1 MNDILKT
8 YKEQFRE
15 NRHMLRRYTAFVLAL
30 AMITTLFVN
39 WQLHGIGISMTAQYQ
54 CHEVEH
60 THTAACYDKV
70 LICGYTE
77 GELEN
82 ADEIAAAEAAAGSAQ
97 SSAED
102 EIMPLEL
109 EPQIEFV
116 PHEHTADCYVE
127 VQTLTCMEEEH
138 THGDDCFDPEDGT
151 LICEK
156 YEHTHGES
164 CYTTEYELACG
175 LEEGELVEQVVEPT
189 QTAELVAMA
198 VAEPVA
204 LEPVVNT
211 VEPIY
216 HHHTDACYEKV
227 LTCPLPEHH
236 HTVACLSDT
245 SADLETPEEW
255 QAANAD
261 AVITGEWN
269 KDLLSVAKTQLGYEQ
284 SVKNFE
290 IDPADGVTLHYYS
303 RYGQSYG
310 NPYGE
315 WDVMFLSYCLKYAE
329 IPQSAIPQEASVLA
343 LRSSMSGMDWLLQED
358 GSAAQP
364 GDIVIYNKYVT
375 RTVAVDSSAAGAE
388 PDLDDLFNVD
398 TADTSFSM
406 DAAFENGAELEDSDA
421 SALAAAPSTALQDPA
436 AAPSTGTQ
444 DTVIAPSTGTQDTV
458 LTPSIVDPEPEQP
471 AEKPVYS
478 AGTAAS
484 STAASTPSTVTSASS
499 TVSSAS
505 GADTLAPSVGSPAA
519 EPQTTTVTDALPVET
534 VGIVSE
540 VNEDAGT
547 LTVISGDVNG
557 KVDEVTLF
565 NTDVENVISVAYAQ
579 IALSEGDSDSDDD
592 TASDII
598 EIDPVFSCSVTTVY
612 ETASASAVR
621 PSRSRAARY
630 AAPSTYAVT
639 AVSATPVDMG
649 THITNVSVQVPNSTD
664 GSGVV
669 TSWKD
674 ANGIVRPG
682 QTVKVQLNYSFN
694 KNEITKDNR
703 VATYKLP
710 NGITLLPS
718 VSHSGN
724 ITWRDITTGKDV
736 VVGTYNIDGDTVT
749 FTYNEDFADGKA
761 FDGDFE
767 FKASAS
773 SDSSM
778 EGQTIHF
785 GGTTGSVTIKKEDL
799 ISDLSL
805 SKNVQKDASGKE
817 LIKYDS
823 TAKTLDI
830 AYEVVAKT
838 TNGTGDTVNLT
849 DFFDTV
855 NSSLPSNATYRQD
868 TIKLIKIAADG
879 TEKDVTTDYQSKLT
893 VGTELKYD
901 ALPELKAGEQYV
913 LRYHATI
920 PVNDDYTYK
929 AINKVKAE
937 FDGKDSST
945 STEVKNTNPRLT
957 KSGNYD
963 ASSRI
968 ITWTVKINNPYGE
981 DLRGKTFKD
990 FLPAGLE
997 VVDVVKIQRGYYSDD
1012 IKPVSA
1018 ADFIKDGYSYTFP
1031 TDLAHGPETESFYT
1045 IEIKTKVPDNTTV
1058 GTIYTNTADFDGSGA
1073 SGDVTVTDR
1082 SSYLNKS
1089 LSKAEDL
1096 ETGKKKLTWQT
1107 SVSIPTGWDEI
1118 TLTDTIH
1125 DAEVNGTEQD
1135 GTHYAV
1141 LSELKEEIK
1150 NNLHLT
1156 LFNSSDTV
1164 TMANASDY
1172 NVTFTVTYYD
1182 ENNAVVTNDD
1192 AHVTKF
1198 SITAKLADGKTLD
1211 ATSMELSSYHTVA
1224 DISNAGI
1231 EEPWRFVN
1239 NAASGG
1245 KTTDASYTY
1254 KKPKEAKLEKLVY
1267 NENNFDAAGSKISE
1281 LDYDKNNG
1289 KIYYELTIP
1298 TSLTCKDELT
1308 TKDLVITDTLPAGV
1322 TFDISSVDV
1331 GANEYKSD
1339 GSVLHQTWF
1348 AHTIYGSNGRL
1359 DYEISAT
1366 KNFSASKTHIGVN
1379 DTDRTIT
1386 FTINKGYNVSA
1397 KPQVFY
1403 IRYSVSVAEDASWDD
1418 LRTQNIYRNSAEW
1431 NGDKA
1436 ETKTTVKRSY
1446 EKLYK
1451 TGTIV
1456 DEGTDATGNK
1466 LATKKINYSVVINPT
1481 GDNLL
1486 NTSNTLTLTDTLSFD
1501 PSDNTSADLDLSSI
1515 HLYGVTLDT
1524 TTGNLV
1530 ADHTNEIGHDRFT
1543 AIYDSPN
1550 HTMTVTVP
1558 DELACVLEYTYQISY
1573 PSSTEVTVKNHAN
1586 LIGLEEKW
1594 VDTHVVNYDST
1605 ATVRFSKF
1613 DLNKVDSNDYL
1624 VTLRGAI
1631 FQLAKWNKTTKTFD
1645 EVCTLKTN
1653 ASGQINFG
1661 LQDSSATAESF
1672 TESSAQLLCSTLYR
1686 IVETDAPT
1694 GYAPSKSPIYLLWG
1708 AFSSIKRADA
1718 FNAATGGESYIHD
1731 ASEYDKWLDCN
1742 NVTYL
1747 ARGDIS
1753 AVYVPNTANS
1763 ITVAK
1768 HWLDTDGKTELA
1780 LDRVNSTYTATVELW
1795 RKGYQSGGEKPDTK
1809 VESVTLDSS
1818 NNWSYSWNDL
1828 PLTDPADSS
1837 ITYKYY
1843 VKETAC
1849 SGTFKYDL
1857 NNTGITG
1864 GTILLYNQVPEDAN
1878 YELPST
1884 GGSGTL
1890 PYTAVGGTMMLTAL
1904 AYSFIHRKRR
1914 HEGRADD

>member
-8 YKEQFRE
+8 YMERFRE
-15 NRHMLRRYTAFVLAL
+15 NRHTLRRYTAFVLAL

-39 WQLHGIGISMTAQYQ
+39 WQLHGVGISMTAQYQ
-54 CHEVEH
+54 CGEEEH
-60 THTAACYDKV
+60 THTADCYTKV
-70 LICGYTE
+70 LTCGYEE

-82 ADEIAAAEAAAGSAQ
+82 ADEVAAAAATSQPTVEAEPA
-97 SSAED
+97 
-102 EIMPLEL
+102 PLAL

-116 PHEHTADCYVE
+116 PHEHTEDCYTE

-138 THGDDCFDPEDGT
+138 VHGDDCFDPEDGS
-151 LICEK
+151 LICDK
-156 YEHTHGES
+156 FEHTHDES
-164 CYTTEYELACG
+164 CYTTEYELTCG

-189 QTAELVAMA
+189 QSAELAAMA

-204 LEPVVNT
+204 LEPTVDT

-216 HHHTDACYEKV
+216 HHHTDACYEEV

-245 SADLETPEEW
+245 SADVETPEEW
-255 QAANAD
+255 QAANAE
-261 AVITGEWN
+261 AVMTGNWDE
-269 KDLLSVAKTQLGYEQ
+269 DLLSVAKTQLGYEQ
-284 SVKNFE
+284 SEKNFE
-290 IDPADGVTLHYYS
+290 IDPADGVTLRYYS

-315 WDVMFLSYCLKYAE
+315 WDVMFLSYCLKYAG
-329 IPQSAIPQEASVLA
+329 IPQSAIPQEASVLS
-343 LRSSMSGMDWLLQED
+343 LRSSMSGMDWLLEED

-375 RTVAVDSSAAGAE
+375 RTVAVDSSADSAE
-388 PDLDDLFNVD
+388 PDLDDQFSVD
-398 TADTSFSM
+398 TE
-406 DAAFENGAELEDSDA
+406 FENSAELEGSGV
-421 SALAAAPSTALQDPA
+421 SAQDAAPSADD
-436 AAPSTGTQ
+436 STGAQ
-444 DTVIAPSTGTQDTV
+444 DTAATSGTQDTV
-458 LTPSIVDPEPEQP
+458 LTPEPVDPQTEQP
-471 AEKPVYS
+471 AEKPVDS
-478 AGTAAS
+478 ADTAA
-484 STAASTPSTVTSASS
+484 PSTVTS
-499 TVSSAS
+499 VS
-505 GADTLAPSVGSPAA
+505 GADTAAPSMVSPAA

-534 VGIVSE
+534 VGIVSS
-540 VNEDAGT
+540 VDSDADT
-547 LTVISGDVNG
+547 LTVISGDVDG
-557 KVDEVTLF
+557 KVAEVTLF

-579 IALSEGDSDSDDD
+579 IELSEGDSDSDDD

-598 EIDPVFSCSVTTVY
+598 ETDPVFSCSVTTVY

-694 KNEITKDNR
+694 ENEITADNR

-710 NGITLLPS
+710 NGITLLDS
-718 VSHSGN
+718 VSDSGN
-724 ITWRDITTGKDV
+724 ITWRDSTGKDV
-736 VVGTYNIDGDTVT
+736 VVGTYNIVGDTVT
-749 FTYNEDFADGKA
+749 FTYNETFADGKA

-778 EGQTIHF
+778 ENQKINF

-945 STEVKNTNPRLT
+945 SKEVKNTEPRLT

-963 ASSRI
+963 ANSRI
-968 ITWTVKINNPYGE
+968 ITWTVTIKNPYGE
-981 DLRGKTFKD
+981 DLRGKKFTD
-990 FLPAGLE
+990 LLPAGLE
-997 VVDVVKIQRGYYSDD
+997 VVNNVEITRGYWSDD

-1018 ADFIKDGYSYTFP
+1018 EDFKKAGCSYTFP
-1031 TDLAHGPETESFYT
+1031 TDKSETAAFYT
-1045 IEIKTKVPDNTTV
+1045 IKIQTKVPDGTAV
-1058 GTIYTNTADFDGSGA
+1058 GTTYTNTADFDGNSA
-1073 SGDVTVTDR
+1073 SGEVTVTDR
-1082 SSYLNKS
+1082 SSYLSKS
-1089 LSKAEDL
+1089 LSTAEDL

-1107 SVSIPTGWDEI
+1107 SVSIPTGWNKI

-1125 DAEVNGTEQD
+1125 DAEVEGIEQD

-1141 LSELKEEIK
+1141 LSELRDEIK
-1150 NNLHLT
+1150 ANLYLT
-1156 LFNSSDTV
+1156 LFNSSETV
-1164 TMANASDY
+1164 TMANASEHH
-1172 NVTFTVTYYD
+1172 VTFTVTYYD
-1182 ENNAVVTNDD
+1182 EHGNTITNND
-1192 AHVTKF
+1192 AHVAKF
-1198 SITAKLADGKTLD
+1198 TITAKLADGKTLD
-1211 ATSMELSSYHTVA
+1211 ATSMELSNYHTVA

-1231 EEPWRFVN
+1231 EEPWLFVN
-1239 NAASGG
+1239 NAASGD
-1245 KTTDASYTY
+1245 KTSDASYTY

-1267 NENNFDAAGSKISE
+1267 EYGNFNNAGSKISE
-1281 LDYDKNNG
+1281 LDYTSNGG

-1298 TSLTCKDELT
+1298 TSLTCKDPLT

-1322 TFDISSVDV
+1322 TFDISSVTV
-1331 GANEYKSD
+1331 GANEYKAD
-1339 GSVLHQTWF
+1339 GSVNHQAWF
-1348 AHTIYGSNGRL
+1348 ANTIYGSGGRSNY
-1359 DYEISAT
+1359 DISAT
-1366 KNFSASKTHIGVN
+1366 KNFSASKTHIGAT

-1386 FTINKGYNVSA
+1386 FTINSGYNVSD

-1403 IRYSVSVAEDASWDD
+1403 IRYSVSVAEDVSWDD
-1418 LRTQNIYRNSAEW
+1418 LRTENKYRNSAEW

-1436 ETKTTVKRSY
+1436 ETETTVKRSY

-1481 GDNLL
+1481 GDKLL
-1486 NTSNTLTLTDTLSFD
+1486 TTSNTTLTLTDTLSFE

-1543 AIYDSPN
+1543 ATYDSPN

-1624 VTLRGAI
+1624 VTLPGAT
-1631 FQLAKWNKTTKTFD
+1631 FQLAKYNKTTGKFE

-1653 ASGQINFG
+1653 SSGQINFG
-1661 LQDSSATAESF
+1661 LLDSSATAEIP
-1672 TESSAQLLCSTLYR
+1672 TMSSAQLLCSTLYR

-1694 GYAPSKSPIYLLWG
+1694 GYALSKSPIYLLWG
-1708 AFSSIKRADA
+1708 AFSNTKRADA
-1718 FNAATGGESYIHD
+1718 FNAATGESFIHD
-1731 ASEYDKWLDCN
+1731 ASEYDKWLNCN
-1742 NVTYL
+1742 DVTYL

-1780 LDRVNSTYTATVELW
+1780 LNKVNSTYTATVELR
-1795 RKGYQSGGEKPDTK
+1795 RKVYQWGNLQPNDELYTT
-1809 VESVTLDSS
+1809 VTLDSS
-1818 NNWSYSWNDL
+1818 NNWSYSWNNL
-1828 PLTDPADSS
+1828 PLTDSADSS

-1843 VKETAC
+1843 VKEKAC

-1890 PYTAVGGTMMLTAL
+1890 PYTAVGGTMMLSAL

-1914 HEGRADD
+1914 REGRADD

>member
-15 NRHMLRRYTAFVLAL
+15 NRHTLRRYTAFVLAL

-39 WQLHGIGISMTAQYQ
+39 WQLHGVGISMTAQYQ
-54 CHEVEH
+54 CGEVEH
-60 THTAACYDKV
+60 AHTADCYDKV
-70 LICGYTE
+70 LICGYAE

-82 ADEIAAAEAAAGSAQ
+82 ADEVAAAEAAAASAAQ
-97 SSAED
+97 SSTEE

-116 PHEHTADCYVE
+116 PHEHTDDCYTE
-127 VQTLTCMEEEH
+127 VQTLTCLEEEH
-138 THGDDCFDPEDGT
+138 VHDDDCYDPEDGS

-156 YEHTHGES
+156 FEHTHDES
-164 CYTTEYELACG
+164 CYTTEYELTCG

-204 LEPVVNT
+204 LEPVVDT

-216 HHHTDACYEKV
+216 HHHTDACYEEV
-227 LTCPLPEHH
+227 LVCPLPEHH
-236 HTVACLSDT
+236 HTVSCLSDT

-255 QAANAD
+255 QAANAE

-269 KDLLSVAKTQLGYEQ
+269 EDLLSVAKTQLGYEQ
-284 SVKNFE
+284 SEKNFE
-290 IDPADGVTLHYYS
+290 IDPADGVTLRYYS

-310 NPYGE
+310 NAYGE
-315 WDVMFLSYCLKYAE
+315 WDVMFLAYCLKYAE

-343 LRSSMSGMDWLLQED
+343 LRSSMSGMDWLLEED

-375 RTVAVDSSAAGAE
+375 RTVAVDSSADSAE
-388 PDLDDLFNVD
+388 PDLDDLFSVD
-398 TADTSFSM
+398 TE
-406 DAAFENGAELEDSDA
+406 FENSAELEDSGV
-421 SALAAAPSTALQDPA
+421 SALDAAPSADD
-436 AAPSTGTQ
+436 STGAQ
-444 DTVIAPSTGTQDTV
+444 DTAATSGTQDTV
-458 LTPSIVDPEPEQP
+458 LTPEPVDPQTEQP
-471 AEKPVYS
+471 AKKPVDS
-478 AGTAAS
+478 ADTAA
-484 STAASTPSTVTSASS
+484 PSTVTS
-499 TVSSAS
+499 VS
-505 GADTLAPSVGSPAA
+505 GADALAPSVVPPAA

-534 VGIVSE
+534 VGIVSS
-540 VNEDAGT
+540 VDEDADT
-547 LTVISGDVNG
+547 LTVISGDVDG
-557 KVDEVTLF
+557 KVAEVTLF
-565 NTDVENVISVAYAQ
+565 NTEVENVISVAYAQ
-579 IALSEGDSDSDDD
+579 IELSEGDSDSDD
-592 TASDII
+592 TTSDII

-612 ETASASAVR
+612 DTVSASAVR

-630 AAPSTYAVT
+630 AAPSTYAAA
-639 AVSATPVDMG
+639 AVSATAVDMG
-649 THITNVSVQVPNSTD
+649 THITNVSVQVPAYTD
-664 GSGVV
+664 GSGNV

-694 KNEITKDNR
+694 ENEITADNR

-724 ITWRDITTGKDV
+724 ITWHDSTTGKNV
-736 VVGTYNIDGDTVT
+736 IVGTYAIEGDTVT
-749 FTYNEDFADGKA
+749 FTYNEEFADGKA

-767 FKASAS
+767 FKASVS

-778 EGQTIHF
+778 ENQEINF

-799 ISDLSL
+799 THDLSL
-805 SKNVQKDASGKE
+805 SKNVQKDEAGKE
-817 LIKYDS
+817 LIKFDS
-823 TAKTLDI
+823 ATKTLDI

-838 TNGTGDTVNLT
+838 TNGTGTTVNIT

-855 NSSLPSNATYRQD
+855 NSSLPSAATYQQS
-868 TIKLIKIAADG
+868 TIKLIKVDADG
-879 TEKDVTTDYQSKLT
+879 NKTDVTTDYQGKLN

-901 ALPELKAGEQYV
+901 ALPKLEAGEQYI
-913 LRYHATI
+913 LQYHATI
-920 PVNDDYTYK
+920 PVHDDYTYQS
-929 AINKVKAE
+929 INNVKAE
-937 FDGKDSST
+937 FDGKDSTVSK
-945 STEVKNTNPRLT
+945 EVKNTEPRLT

-963 ASSRI
+963 ANSRI
-968 ITWTVKINNPYGE
+968 ITWTVTIKNPYGE
-981 DLRGKTFKD
+981 DLRGKTFTD
-990 FLPAGLE
+990 LLPAGLE
-997 VVDVVKIQRGYYSDD
+997 VVNSVEITRGYWSDD

-1018 ADFIKDGYSYTFP
+1018 EDFKKAGYSYTFP
-1031 TDLAHGPETESFYT
+1031 TDKSETAAFYT
-1045 IEIKTKVPDNTTV
+1045 IKIQTKVPDGTAV
-1058 GTIYTNTADFDGSGA
+1058 GTTYNNNAEFDGSSA

-1082 SSYLNKS
+1082 DSYLSKS
-1089 LSKAEDL
+1089 LYKAEDL

-1107 SVSIPTGWDEI
+1107 SVSIPTGWNEI

-1125 DAEVNGTEQD
+1125 DAEIEGIEQD

-1141 LSELKEEIK
+1141 LSELKDEIK
-1150 NNLHLT
+1150 ANLYLT
-1156 LFNSSDTV
+1156 LFNSSETV
-1164 TMANASDY
+1164 TMANASEHH
-1172 NVTFTVTYYD
+1172 VTFTVTYYD
-1182 ENNAVVTNDD
+1182 EYGNQTTNND

-1198 SITAKLADGKTLD
+1198 TITAKLTDGKTLD
-1211 ATSMELSSYHTVA
+1211 ATSMVLSSYHTVA

-1239 NAASGG
+1239 TAASGD
-1245 KTTDASYTY
+1245 KTSDASYTY

-1281 LDYDKNNG
+1281 LDYKKNNG

-1298 TSLTCKDELT
+1298 TSLTCKDLLT
-1308 TKDLVITDTLPAGV
+1308 TKDLEITDTLPAGV
-1322 TFDISSVDV
+1322 TFDISNVITV
-1331 GANEYKSD
+1331 GALSFNTD
-1339 GSVLHQTWF
+1339 GSVPHQSWL
-1348 AHTIYGSNGRL
+1348 AQTIHGSDGRP
-1359 DYEISAT
+1359 DYKISTSENFDVSKKSISAT
-1366 KNFSASKTHIGVN
+1366 

-1386 FTINKGYNVSA
+1386 FTINHGYNVSA

-1403 IRYSVSVAEDASWDD
+1403 IRYWVSVAEDASWDD
-1418 LRTQNIYRNSAEW
+1418 LRTENKYRNSAEW

-1436 ETKTTVKRSY
+1436 ETETTVKRSY

-1456 DEGTDATGNK
+1456 DEGTDDTGNK

-1481 GDNLL
+1481 GAKLL
-1486 NTSNTLTLTDTLSFD
+1486 TTSNTLTLTDTLSFE
-1501 PSDNTSADLDLSSI
+1501 PSANTSAELDLSSI

-1524 TTGNLV
+1524 GGNIV

-1543 AIYDSPN
+1543 ATYDSPS

-1586 LIGLEEKW
+1586 LSGLEEKW
-1594 VDTHVVNYDST
+1594 VDTHVVNYDSS

-1624 VTLRGAI
+1624 VTLPGAT
-1631 FQLAKWNKTTKTFD
+1631 FQLAKYNKTTGKFE

-1653 ASGQINFG
+1653 ASGQINFS
-1661 LQDSSATAESF
+1661 LQGSSATVEII
-1672 TESSAQLLCSTLYR
+1672 TESSAQLLCNTLYR

-1694 GYAPSKSPIYLLWG
+1694 GYALSKSPIYLLWG
-1708 AFSSIKRADA
+1708 ASSNTKRADA
-1718 FNAATGGESYIHD
+1718 FKTATGETWVND
-1731 ASEYDKWLDCN
+1731 SEYNQRIDNHK
-1742 NVTYL
+1742 VTYL
-1747 ARGDIS
+1747 ARGESS
-1753 AVYVPNTANS
+1753 AVYMPNTANS

-1780 LDRVNSTYTATVELW
+1780 LDKVNSTYTATVEL
-1795 RKGYQSGGEKPDTK
+1795 RCKSYQYGSQKSDDWVKT
-1809 VESVTLDSS
+1809 VTLDNS
-1818 NNWSYSWNDL
+1818 NNWSYSWNNL

-1890 PYTAVGGTMMLTAL
+1890 PYTAVGGTMMLSAL

-1914 HEGRADD
+1914 REGRADD

>member
-8 YKEQFRE
+8 YMERFRE
-15 NRHMLRRYTAFVLAL
+15 NRHTLRRYTAFVLAL

-39 WQLHGIGISMTAQYQ
+39 WQLHGVGISMTAQYQ
-54 CHEVEH
+54 CGEEEH
-60 THTAACYDKV
+60 THTADCYTKV
-70 LICGYTE
+70 LTCGYEE

-82 ADEIAAAEAAAGSAQ
+82 ADEVAAAAAATSQ
-97 SSAED
+97 PTVEAEPA
-102 EIMPLEL
+102 PLAL

-116 PHEHTADCYVE
+116 PHEHTEDCYTE

-138 THGDDCFDPEDGT
+138 VHGDDCFDPEDGT

-156 YEHTHGES
+156 FEHTHDES
-164 CYTTEYELACG
+164 CYTTEYELTCG

-189 QTAELVAMA
+189 QSAALAAMA

-204 LEPVVNT
+204 LAPMVDT

-216 HHHTDACYEKV
+216 HHHTDACYEEV

-255 QAANAD
+255 QAANAE
-261 AVITGEWN
+261 AVMTGNWAE
-269 KDLLSVAKTQLGYEQ
+269 DLVSVAQTQLGYEQ
-284 SVKNFE
+284 SEKNFE
-290 IDPADGVTLHYYS
+290 IDPADGVTLRYYS

-315 WDVMFLSYCLKYAE
+315 WDVMFLSYCLKYAG

-343 LRSSMSGMDWLLQED
+343 LRSSMSDMDWLLDGED
-358 GSAAQP
+358 GSAADV

-375 RTVAVDSSAAGAE
+375 RTVAVDSSADGAA
-388 PDLDDLFNVD
+388 DGLDDLFSVD
-398 TADTSFSM
+398 TE
-406 DAAFENGAELEDSDA
+406 FENSAELEGSGV
-421 SALAAAPSTALQDPA
+421 SALDAAPSAD
-436 AAPSTGTQ
+436 
-444 DTVIAPSTGTQDTV
+444 DSTGTQDTV
-458 LTPSIVDPEPEQP
+458 LTPDPVDPQPEQP
-471 AEKPVYS
+471 VEKPVDS
-478 AGTAAS
+478 ADTAA
-484 STAASTPSTVTSASS
+484 PSTVTS
-499 TVSSAS
+499 VS
-505 GADTLAPSVGSPAA
+505 GADTLAPSVVSPAA

-534 VGIVSE
+534 VGIVSS
-540 VNEDAGT
+540 VDKDADT
-547 LTVISGDVNG
+547 LTVISGDVDG
-557 KVDEVTLF
+557 KVAEVTLF

-579 IALSEGDSDSDDD
+579 IELSEGDSDSDDD

-598 EIDPVFSCSVTTVY
+598 ETDPVFSCSVTTVY

-694 KNEITKDNR
+694 ENEITADNR

-710 NGITLLPS
+710 NGITLLDS
-718 VSHSGN
+718 VSDSGN
-724 ITWRDITTGKDV
+724 ITWRDSTGKDV
-736 VVGTYNIDGDTVT
+736 VVGTYNIVGDTVT
-749 FTYNEDFADGKA
+749 FTYNETFADGKA

-767 FKASAS
+767 FQASAS

-778 EGQTIHF
+778 ENQKINF

-945 STEVKNTNPRLT
+945 SKEVKNTEPRLT
-957 KSGNYD
+957 MSGNYD
-963 ASSRI
+963 ANSRI
-968 ITWTVKINNPYGE
+968 ITWTVTIKNPYGE
-981 DLRGKTFKD
+981 DLRGKKFTD
-990 FLPAGLE
+990 LLPAGLE
-997 VVDVVKIQRGYYSDD
+997 VVNNVEITRGYWSDD

-1018 ADFIKDGYSYTFP
+1018 EDFKKAGCSYTFP
-1031 TDLAHGPETESFYT
+1031 TDKSETAAFYT
-1045 IEIKTKVPDNTTV
+1045 IKIQTKVPDGTAV
-1058 GTIYTNTADFDGSGA
+1058 GTTYTNTADFDGNSA
-1073 SGDVTVTDR
+1073 SGEVTVTDR
-1082 SSYLNKS
+1082 SSYLSKS
-1089 LSKAEDL
+1089 LSTAEDL

-1107 SVSIPTGWDEI
+1107 SVSIPTGWNKI

-1125 DAEVNGTEQD
+1125 DAEVEGIEQD

-1141 LSELKEEIK
+1141 LSELRDEIK
-1150 NNLHLT
+1150 ANLYLT
-1156 LFNSSDTV
+1156 LFNSSETV
-1164 TMANASDY
+1164 TMANASEHH
-1172 NVTFTVTYYD
+1172 VTFTVTYYD
-1182 ENNAVVTNDD
+1182 EHGNTITNND
-1192 AHVTKF
+1192 AHVAKF
-1198 SITAKLADGKTLD
+1198 TITANLADGQTLD
-1211 ATSMELSSYHTVA
+1211 ATSMVLSSYHTVA

-1231 EEPWRFVN
+1231 EEPWLFVN
-1239 NAASGG
+1239 NAASGD
-1245 KTTDASYTY
+1245 KTSDASYTY

-1267 NENNFDAAGSKISE
+1267 EYGNFNNAGSKISE
-1281 LDYDKNNG
+1281 LDYTSNGG

-1298 TSLTCKDELT
+1298 TSLTCKDPLT

-1322 TFDISSVDV
+1322 TFDISSVTV
-1331 GANEYKSD
+1331 GANEYKAD
-1339 GSVLHQTWF
+1339 GSVNHQAWF
-1348 AHTIYGSNGRL
+1348 ANTIYGSGGRSNY
-1359 DYEISAT
+1359 DISAT
-1366 KNFSASKTHIGVN
+1366 KNFSASKTHIGAT

-1386 FTINKGYNVSA
+1386 FTINSGYNVSD

-1418 LRTQNIYRNSAEW
+1418 LRTENKYRNSAEW

-1436 ETKTTVKRSY
+1436 ETETTVKRSY

-1456 DEGTDATGNK
+1456 TEDPDASGKPT
-1466 LATKKINYSVVINPT
+1466 ATKKINYSVVINPT
-1481 GDNLL
+1481 GDKLL
-1486 NTSNTLTLTDTLSFD
+1486 TTSNTLTLTDTLSFE

-1543 AIYDSPN
+1543 ATYDSPN

-1586 LIGLEEKW
+1586 LSGLVEKW
-1594 VDTHVVNYDST
+1594 VDTHVVNYDSS

-1624 VTLRGAI
+1624 VTLPGAT
-1631 FQLAKWNKTTKTFD
+1631 FQLAKWNKTTGTFE

-1653 ASGQINFG
+1653 SSGQINFG
-1661 LQDSSATAESF
+1661 LLDSSATAE
-1672 TESSAQLLCSTLYR
+1672 TTDTSSAQLLCSTLYR

-1694 GYAPSKSPIYLLWG
+1694 GYALSKSPIYLLWG
-1708 AFSSIKRADA
+1708 AFSNTKRADA
-1718 FNAATGGESYIHD
+1718 FNAATGESSIHD

-1768 HWLDTDGKTELA
+1768 HWLDTDGTTELA
-1780 LDRVNSTYTATVELW
+1780 LDKVNSTYTATVELR
-1795 RKGYQSGGEKPDTK
+1795 RKSYQYGSQKSDDLVKT
-1809 VESVTLDSS
+1809 VTLDNS
-1818 NNWSYSWNDL
+1818 NNWSYSWNNL
-1828 PLTDPADSS
+1828 PLTDSADSS

-1884 GGSGTL
+1884 GGTGTL
-1890 PYTAVGGTMMLTAL
+1890 PYTAVGGTMMLSAL
-1904 AYSFIHRKRR
+1904 AYSIIHRKRR

>member
-8 YKEQFRE
+8 YMERFRE
-15 NRHMLRRYTAFVLAL
+15 NRHTLRRYTAFVLAL

-39 WQLHGIGISMTAQYQ
+39 WQLHGVGISMTAQYQ
-54 CHEVEH
+54 CGEEEH
-60 THTAACYDKV
+60 THTADCYTKV
-70 LICGYTE
+70 LICGYEE

-82 ADEIAAAEAAAGSAQ
+82 ADEVAAAAATSQPTVEAEPA
-97 SSAED
+97 
-102 EIMPLEL
+102 PLAL

-116 PHEHTADCYVE
+116 PHEHTEDCYTE

-138 THGDDCFDPEDGT
+138 VHGDDCFDPEDGT

-156 YEHTHGES
+156 FEHTHDEN
-164 CYTTEYELACG
+164 CYTTEYELTCG

-189 QTAELVAMA
+189 QSAELAAMA

-204 LEPVVNT
+204 LEPTVDT

-216 HHHTDACYEKV
+216 HHHTDACYEEV

-255 QAANAD
+255 QAVND
-261 AVITGEWN
+261 EAVMTGNWDE
-269 KDLLSVAKTQLGYEQ
+269 DLLSVAKTQLGYEQ
-284 SVKNFE
+284 SEKNFE
-290 IDPADGVTLHYYS
+290 IDPADGVTLRYYS

-315 WDVMFLSYCLKYAE
+315 WDVMFLSYCLKYAG

-343 LRSSMSGMDWLLQED
+343 LRSSMSDMEWLLDGED
-358 GSAAQP
+358 GSAAEV

-375 RTVAVDSSAAGAE
+375 RTVAVDSSADGAA
-388 PDLDDLFNVD
+388 DGLDDLF
-398 TADTSFSM
+398 SM
-406 DAAFENGAELEDSDA
+406 DAEGENGAELETSGA
-421 SALAAAPSTALQDPA
+421 SALDAAPAAEDAPA
-436 AAPSTGTQ
+436 ADS
-444 DTVIAPSTGTQDTV
+444 VIAPDLPDTAN
-458 LTPSIVDPEPEQP
+458 PEQP
-471 AEKPVYS
+471 AAKPVYS
-478 AGTAAS
+478 ADTAA
-484 STAASTPSTVTSASS
+484 PETS
-499 TVSSAS
+499 
-505 GADTLAPSVGSPAA
+505 APSVVSPAA
-519 EPQTTTVTDALPVET
+519 EPQTTTVTDAQPVET
-534 VGIVSE
+534 VGIVSS
-540 VNEDAGT
+540 VDSDAGT
-547 LTVISGDVNG
+547 LTVISGDVDG
-557 KVDEVTLF
+557 KVAEVALYDA
-565 NTDVENVISVAYAQ
+565 DVENVISVAYAQ
-579 IALSEGDSDSDDD
+579 MALSEGDTS
-592 TASDII
+592 SDIA

-612 ETASASAVR
+612 GTVSASAMR
-621 PSRSRAARY
+621 PAPSYVARY
-630 AAPSTYAVT
+630 AAPSMYAVA

-649 THITNVSVQVPNSTD
+649 KHITNVIVQIPASTN

-674 ANGIVRPG
+674 ANGVVRPG
-682 QTVKVQLNYSFN
+682 QTVKVQLNYTFG
-694 KNEITKDNR
+694 KDKITKDNR

-710 NGITLLPS
+710 NGITLLDS
-718 VSHSGN
+718 VLHSGN
-724 ITWRDITTGKDV
+724 ITWHDSTTGRKV
-736 VVGTYNIDGDTVT
+736 VVGTYEIDGDTVT
-749 FTYNEDFADGKA
+749 FTYNVDFADGKA

-767 FKASAS
+767 FQASAS

-778 EGQTIHF
+778 EGKEINF

-799 ISDLSL
+799 THDLSL
-805 SKNVQKDASGKE
+805 FKNVQKDKNGKE

-823 TAKTLDI
+823 AAKKLDI

-838 TNGTGDTVNLT
+838 TNGTGTTIDLTDSFDTASASLGKFQEDTVT
-849 DFFDTV
+849 
-855 NSSLPSNATYRQD
+855 
-868 TIKLIKIAADG
+868 LIKVAADG
-879 TEKDVTTDYQSKLT
+879 TETDVTETYKAQLT
-893 VGTELKYD
+893 VNNSELKYS

-920 PVNDDYTYK
+920 PVKDDYTYQS
-929 AINKVKAE
+929 INNVKAE
-937 FDGKDSST
+937 FDGKYSYT
-945 STEVKNTNPRLT
+945 SKEVKNTNPRLT

-963 ASSRI
+963 ANSRI
-968 ITWTVKINNPYGE
+968 ITWTIQINNPFGE
-981 DLRGKTFKD
+981 DLRGKTFTD
-990 FLPAGLE
+990 LLPDGLE
-997 VVDVVKIQRGYYSDD
+997 VVGKVTIQREHWSND

-1018 ADFIKDGYSYTFP
+1018 ADFIAKGYSYTFP
-1031 TDLAHGPETESFYT
+1031 ADKSETATFYK
-1045 IEIKTKVPDNTTV
+1045 IFLQTKIPNGTAV
-1058 GTIYTNTADFDGSGA
+1058 GTKFENEATFDGSSA

-1082 SSYLNKS
+1082 NSYLSKS

-1107 SVSIPTGWDEI
+1107 SVSIPTGWKEI

-1141 LSELKEEIK
+1141 LSELKDEIK

-1156 LFNSSDTV
+1156 LFNSTETV
-1164 TMANASDY
+1164 TMANASEHD
-1172 NVTFTVTYYD
+1172 VTFTVTYYD

-1211 ATSMELSSYHTVA
+1211 ATSMELSNYHTVA

-1231 EEPWRFVN
+1231 EEPWLFVN
-1239 NAASGG
+1239 NAASGD

-1281 LDYDKNNG
+1281 LDYQKNNG

-1298 TSLTCKDELT
+1298 TSLTCKDLLT
-1308 TKDLVITDTLPAGV
+1308 TKDLEITDTLPAGV
-1322 TFDISSVDV
+1322 TFDISNVITV
-1331 GANEYKSD
+1331 GALPLNDD
-1339 GSVLHQTWF
+1339 GSVPHQGWL
-1348 AHTIYGSNGRL
+1348 AQTIYGSDGRAN
-1359 DYEISAT
+1359 YEISTT
-1366 KNFSASKTHIGVN
+1366 KNFSASKTHIGAT

-1386 FTINKGYNVSA
+1386 FTINKGYNVSN

-1403 IRYSVSVAEDASWDD
+1403 IRYWVSVAEDASWDD
-1418 LRTQNIYRNSAEW
+1418 LRTENKYRNSAEW

-1436 ETKTTVKRSY
+1436 ETETTVKRSY

-1451 TGTIV
+1451 TGTV
-1456 DEGTDATGNK
+1456 VTEDPDASGKPT
-1466 LATKKINYSVVINPT
+1466 ATKKINYSVVINPT
-1481 GDNLL
+1481 GDKLL
-1486 NTSNTLTLTDTLSFD
+1486 TTSNTTLTLTDTLSFE

-1543 AIYDSPN
+1543 ATYDSPN

-1586 LIGLEEKW
+1586 LTGLVEKW
-1594 VDTHVVNYDST
+1594 VDTHVVNYDSS

-1624 VTLRGAI
+1624 VTLPGAT
-1631 FQLAKWNKTTKTFD
+1631 FQLAKWNKTAGTF
-1645 EVCTLKTN
+1645 EGVCTLKTN

-1661 LQDSSATAESF
+1661 LLDSSATAEIP
-1672 TESSAQLLCSTLYR
+1672 TMSSAQLLCSTLYR

-1694 GYAPSKSPIYLLWG
+1694 GYALSKSPIYLLWG
-1708 AFSSIKRADA
+1708 AFSNTKQDDA
-1718 FNAATGGESYIHD
+1718 FKTATGETCVND
-1731 ASEYDKWLDCN
+1731 SEYNQGIDSSK
-1742 NVTYL
+1742 VTYL

-1780 LDRVNSTYTATVELW
+1780 LDKVNSTYTATVELW
-1795 RKGYQSGGEKPDTK
+1795 RKSYQYGSQKSDDLVKT
-1809 VESVTLDSS
+1809 VTLDNS
-1818 NNWSYSWNDL
+1818 NNWSYSWNNL
-1828 PLTDPADSS
+1828 PLTDSADSS

-1890 PYTAVGGTMMLTAL
+1890 PYTAVGGTMMLSAL

-1914 HEGRADD
+1914 REGRADD

>member
-15 NRHMLRRYTAFVLAL
+15 NRHTLRRYTAFVLAL

-39 WQLHGIGISMTAQYQ
+39 WQLHGVGISMTAQYQ
-54 CHEVEH
+54 CGEVEH
-60 THTAACYDKV
+60 AHTADCYDKV

-77 GELEN
+77 GQLEN
-82 ADEIAAAEAAAGSAQ
+82 ADEVAAAEAAAASAAQ
-97 SSAED
+97 SSAEE

-116 PHEHTADCYVE
+116 PHEHTDDCYTE

-138 THGDDCFDPEDGT
+138 VHDDDCYDPEDGT

-156 YEHTHGES
+156 FEHTHDES
-164 CYTTEYELACG
+164 CYTTEYELTCG

-204 LEPVVNT
+204 LEPVVDT

-216 HHHTDACYEKV
+216 HHHTDACYEEV
-227 LTCPLPEHH
+227 LVCPLPEHH
-236 HTVACLSDT
+236 HTVSCLSDT

-269 KDLLSVAKTQLGYEQ
+269 EDLLSVAKTQLGYEQ
-284 SVKNFE
+284 SEKNFE
-290 IDPADGVTLHYYS
+290 IDPADGVTLRYYS

-310 NPYGE
+310 NAYGE
-315 WDVMFLSYCLKYAE
+315 WDVMFLAYCLKYAE

-343 LRSSMSGMDWLLQED
+343 LRSSMSGMDWLLEED

-375 RTVAVDSSAAGAE
+375 RTVAVDSSADSAE
-388 PDLDDLFNVD
+388 PDLDDLFSVD
-398 TADTSFSM
+398 AE
-406 DAAFENGAELEDSDA
+406 FENSAELEDSGV
-421 SALAAAPSTALQDPA
+421 SALDAAPSADD
-436 AAPSTGTQ
+436 STGAQ
-444 DTVIAPSTGTQDTV
+444 DTVATSGTQDTV
-458 LTPSIVDPEPEQP
+458 LTPEPVDPQTEQP
-471 AEKPVYS
+471 AEKPVDS
-478 AGTAAS
+478 ADTAA
-484 STAASTPSTVTSASS
+484 PSTVTS
-499 TVSSAS
+499 VS
-505 GADTLAPSVGSPAA
+505 GADTLAPSVVSPAA

-534 VGIVSE
+534 VGIVSS
-540 VNEDAGT
+540 VDSDADT
-547 LTVISGDVNG
+547 LTVISGDVDG
-557 KVDEVTLF
+557 KVAEVTLF
-565 NTDVENVISVAYAQ
+565 NTEVENVISVAYAQ
-579 IALSEGDSDSDDD
+579 IELSEGDSDSDDD

-598 EIDPVFSCSVTTVY
+598 ETDPVFSCSVTTVY

-694 KNEITKDNR
+694 ENEITADNR

-710 NGITLLPS
+710 NGITLLDS
-718 VSHSGN
+718 VSDSGN
-724 ITWRDITTGKDV
+724 ITWRDSTGKDV
-736 VVGTYNIDGDTVT
+736 VVGTYNIVGDTVT
-749 FTYNEDFADGKA
+749 FTYNETFADGKA

-778 EGQTIHF
+778 ENQKINF

-945 STEVKNTNPRLT
+945 SKEVKNTEPRLT

-963 ASSRI
+963 ANSRI
-968 ITWTVKINNPYGE
+968 ITWTVTIKNPYGE
-981 DLRGKTFKD
+981 DLRGKKFTD
-990 FLPAGLE
+990 LLPAGLE
-997 VVDVVKIQRGYYSDD
+997 VVNNVEITRGYWSDD

-1018 ADFIKDGYSYTFP
+1018 EDFKKAGCSYTFP
-1031 TDLAHGPETESFYT
+1031 TDKSETAAFYT
-1045 IEIKTKVPDNTTV
+1045 IKIQTKVPDGTAV
-1058 GTIYTNTADFDGSGA
+1058 GTTYTNTADFDGNSA
-1073 SGDVTVTDR
+1073 SGEVTVTDR
-1082 SSYLNKS
+1082 SSYLSKS
-1089 LSKAEDL
+1089 LSTAEDL

-1107 SVSIPTGWDEI
+1107 SVSIPTGWNKI

-1125 DAEVNGTEQD
+1125 DAEVEGIEQD

-1141 LSELKEEIK
+1141 LSELRDEIK
-1150 NNLHLT
+1150 ANLYLT
-1156 LFNSSDTV
+1156 LFNSSETV
-1164 TMANASDY
+1164 TMANASEHH
-1172 NVTFTVTYYD
+1172 VTFTVTYYD
-1182 ENNAVVTNDD
+1182 EHGNTITNND
-1192 AHVTKF
+1192 AHVAKF
-1198 SITAKLADGKTLD
+1198 TITANLADGQTLD
-1211 ATSMELSSYHTVA
+1211 ATSMVLSSYHTVA

-1231 EEPWRFVN
+1231 EEPWLFVN
-1239 NAASGG
+1239 NAASGD
-1245 KTTDASYTY
+1245 KTSDASYTY

-1267 NENNFDAAGSKISE
+1267 EYGNFNNAGSKISE
-1281 LDYDKNNG
+1281 LDYTSNGG

-1298 TSLTCKDELT
+1298 TSLTCKDPLT

-1322 TFDISSVDV
+1322 TFDISSVTV
-1331 GANEYKSD
+1331 GANEYKAD
-1339 GSVLHQTWF
+1339 GSVNHQAWF
-1348 AHTIYGSNGRL
+1348 ANTIYGSGGRSNY
-1359 DYEISAT
+1359 DISAT
-1366 KNFSASKTHIGVN
+1366 KNFSASKTHIGAT

-1386 FTINKGYNVSA
+1386 FTINKGYNVSN

-1403 IRYSVSVAEDASWDD
+1403 IRYWVSVAEDASWDD
-1418 LRTQNIYRNSAEW
+1418 LRTENKYRNSAEW

-1436 ETKTTVKRSY
+1436 ETETTVKRSY

-1451 TGTIV
+1451 TGTV
-1456 DEGTDATGNK
+1456 VTEDPDASGKPT
-1466 LATKKINYSVVINPT
+1466 ATKKINYSVVINPT
-1481 GDNLL
+1481 GDKLL
-1486 NTSNTLTLTDTLSFD
+1486 TTSNTTLTLTDTLSFE

-1543 AIYDSPN
+1543 ATYDSPN

-1586 LIGLEEKW
+1586 LSGLVEKW
-1594 VDTHVVNYDST
+1594 VDTHVVNYDSS

-1624 VTLRGAI
+1624 VTLPGAT
-1631 FQLAKWNKTTKTFD
+1631 FQLAKWNKTAGTF
-1645 EVCTLKTN
+1645 EAVCTLKTN

-1661 LQDSSATAESF
+1661 LLDSSATAEIP
-1672 TESSAQLLCSTLYR
+1672 TMSSAQLLCSTLYR

-1694 GYAPSKSPIYLLWG
+1694 GYALSKSPIYLLWG
-1708 AFSSIKRADA
+1708 AFSNTKRADA
-1718 FNAATGGESYIHD
+1718 FNAATGESYIHD
-1731 ASEYDKWLDCN
+1731 ASEYDKLLNCN
-1742 NVTYL
+1742 DVTYL

-1780 LDRVNSTYTATVELW
+1780 PNKVNSTYTATVELR
-1795 RKGYQSGGEKPDTK
+1795 RKVYQWGNLQPNDELYTT
-1809 VESVTLDSS
+1809 VTLDSS
-1818 NNWSYSWNDL
+1818 NNWSYSWNNL

-1890 PYTAVGGTMMLTAL
+1890 PYTAVGGTMMLSAL

-1914 HEGRADD
+1914 REGRADD

>member
-8 YKEQFRE
+8 YMERFRE
-15 NRHMLRRYTAFVLAL
+15 NRHTLRRYTAFMLAL

-39 WQLHGIGISMTAQYQ
+39 WQLHGVGISMTAQYQ
-54 CHEVEH
+54 CGEEEH
-60 THTAACYDKV
+60 THTADCYTKV
-70 LICGYTE
+70 LTCGYEE

-82 ADEIAAAEAAAGSAQ
+82 ADEVAAAAAATSQ
-97 SSAED
+97 PTVEAEPA
-102 EIMPLEL
+102 PLSL

-116 PHEHTADCYVE
+116 PHEHTDDCYTE

-138 THGDDCFDPEDGT
+138 VHDDDCFDPEDGS
-151 LICEK
+151 LICDK
-156 YEHTHGES
+156 FEHTHDES
-164 CYTTEYELACG
+164 CYTTEYELTCG

-189 QTAELVAMA
+189 QSAELAAMA

-204 LEPVVNT
+204 LEPMVDT

-216 HHHTDACYEKV
+216 HHHTDACYEEV

-255 QAANAD
+255 QAANAE
-261 AVITGEWN
+261 AVMTGNWAE
-269 KDLLSVAKTQLGYEQ
+269 DLVSVAQTQLGYEQ
-284 SVKNFE
+284 SEKNFE
-290 IDPADGVTLHYYS
+290 IDPADGVTLRYYS

-315 WDVMFLSYCLKYAE
+315 WDVMFLSYCLKYAG

-343 LRSSMSGMDWLLQED
+343 LRSSMSDMDWLLDNED
-358 GSAAQP
+358 GSAADV
-364 GDIVIYNKYVT
+364 GDIVIYNKYIT
-375 RTVAVDSSAAGAE
+375 RTVAVDSSADGAA
-388 PDLDDLFNVD
+388 DGLDDLF
-398 TADTSFSM
+398 SM
-406 DAAFENGAELEDSDA
+406 DAEGENGAELEESG
-421 SALAAAPSTALQDPA
+421 AAALDTAPA
-436 AAPSTGTQ
+436 AEDMTTLDTPDLP
-444 DTVIAPSTGTQDTV
+444 DTVDT
-458 LTPSIVDPEPEQP
+458 DQP
-471 AEKPVYS
+471 AAKPVDS
-478 AGTAAS
+478 
-484 STAASTPSTVTSASS
+484 
-499 TVSSAS
+499 
-505 GADTLAPSVGSPAA
+505 ADTAAPSVGSPAV
-519 EPQTTTVTDALPVET
+519 EPQTTTVTDAQPVET
-534 VGIVSE
+534 VGIVSS
-540 VNEDAGT
+540 VDGDADT
-547 LTVISGDVNG
+547 LTVISGDVDG
-557 KVDEVTLF
+557 KVAEVALYDA
-565 NTDVENVISVAYAQ
+565 DVENVISVAYAQ
-579 IALSEGDSDSDDD
+579 MALSEGD
-592 TASDII
+592 TASDIT

-612 ETASASAVR
+612 GTVSASAMR
-621 PSRSRAARY
+621 PAPSYVARY
-630 AAPSTYAVT
+630 AAPSMYAVA

-649 THITNVSVQVPNSTD
+649 EHITNVIVQIPASTN

-674 ANGIVRPG
+674 AHGIVRPG
-682 QTVKVQLNYSFN
+682 QTVKVQLSYGFDAN
-694 KNEITKDNR
+694 KITKDNC

-724 ITWRDITTGKDV
+724 ITWHDRTTGQKV
-736 VVGTYNIDGDTVT
+736 VVGTYKIDGDTVT

-767 FKASAS
+767 FQASAS

-778 EGQTIHF
+778 EGKEINF
-785 GGTTGSVTIKKEDL
+785 GGTNGSVTIKKEDL
-799 ISDLSL
+799 THDLSL
-805 SKNVQKDASGKE
+805 SKNVQKDENGKE

-823 TAKTLDI
+823 KTKKLDI

-838 TNGTGDTVNLT
+838 TNGTGTTVDLT
-849 DFFDTV
+849 DFFDTA
-855 NSSLPSNATYRQD
+855 SASLGKFQED
-868 TIKLIKIAADG
+868 TVTLIKVAADG
-879 TEKDVTTDYQSKLT
+879 TETDVTETYKAQLT
-893 VGTELKYD
+893 INNSELKYS
-901 ALPELKAGEQYV
+901 ALPKLEASEQYV

-920 PVNDDYTYK
+920 PVKDDYTYQS
-929 AINKVKAE
+929 INNVKAE
-937 FDGKDSST
+937 FDGKDSYT
-945 STEVKNTNPRLT
+945 SKEVKNTEPRLT

-963 ASSRI
+963 ANSRI
-968 ITWTVKINNPYGE
+968 ITWTIQINNPFGE

-990 FLPAGLE
+990 LLPAGLE
-997 VVDVVKIQRGYYSDD
+997 VVDKVIIQREHWSQD
-1012 IKPVSA
+1012 INPVSA

-1031 TDLAHGPETESFYT
+1031 ADKSETATFYR
-1045 IEIKTKVPDNTTV
+1045 IFLQTKIPNGTAV
-1058 GTIYTNTADFDGSGA
+1058 GTTFKNEATFDGSGA

-1089 LSKAEDL
+1089 LYKAEDL
-1096 ETGKKKLTWQT
+1096 ETGKKKQLTWQT
-1107 SVSIPTGWDEI
+1107 SVSIPTGWNEI

-1141 LSELKEEIK
+1141 LSELKDEIK

-1156 LFNSSDTV
+1156 LFNSTETV
-1164 TMANASDY
+1164 TMANASEHD
-1172 NVTFTVTYYD
+1172 VTFTVTYYD

-1211 ATSMELSSYHTVA
+1211 ATSMELSNYHTVA

-1239 NAASGG
+1239 TAASGG

-1267 NENNFDAAGSKISE
+1267 NENNFDNAGSKISE

-1298 TSLTCKDELT
+1298 TSLTSKDPLT
-1308 TKDLVITDTLPAGV
+1308 TKDLEITDTLPAGV
-1322 TFDISSVDV
+1322 TFDISSVTV
-1331 GANEYKSD
+1331 GANEYKAD
-1339 GSVLHQTWF
+1339 GSVNHQAWF
-1348 AHTIYGSNGRL
+1348 ANTIYGSGGRSNY
-1359 DYEISAT
+1359 DISAT
-1366 KNFSASKTHIGVN
+1366 KNFSASKTHIGAT

-1386 FTINKGYNVSA
+1386 FTINSGYNVSD

-1418 LRTQNIYRNSAEW
+1418 LRTENKYRNSAEW

-1436 ETKTTVKRSY
+1436 ETETTVKRSY

-1451 TGTIV
+1451 TGTV
-1456 DEGTDATGNK
+1456 VTEDPDASGKPT
-1466 LATKKINYSVVINPT
+1466 ATKKINYSVVINPT
-1481 GDNLL
+1481 GDKLL
-1486 NTSNTLTLTDTLSFD
+1486 TTSNTLTLTDTLSFE

-1543 AIYDSPN
+1543 ATYDSPN

-1586 LIGLEEKW
+1586 LSGLVEKW
-1594 VDTHVVNYDST
+1594 VDTHVVNYDSS

-1624 VTLRGAI
+1624 VTLPGAT
-1631 FQLAKWNKTTKTFD
+1631 FQLAKWNKTTGTFE

-1653 ASGQINFG
+1653 SSGQINFG
-1661 LQDSSATAESF
+1661 LLDSSATAE
-1672 TESSAQLLCSTLYR
+1672 TTDTSSAQLLCSTLYR

-1694 GYAPSKSPIYLLWG
+1694 GYALSKSPIYLLWG
-1708 AFSSIKRADA
+1708 AFSNTKRADA
-1718 FNAATGGESYIHD
+1718 FNAATGESSIHD

-1768 HWLDTDGKTELA
+1768 HWLDTDGTTELA
-1780 LDRVNSTYTATVELW
+1780 LDKVNSTYTATVELW
-1795 RKGYQSGGEKPDTK
+1795 RKGGSQTSDTK
-1809 VESVTLDSS
+1809 VDTFTLDSS
-1818 NNWSYSWNDL
+1818 NNWSHSWKDL
-1828 PLTDPADSS
+1828 PLVDPNNSS

-1864 GTILLYNQVPEDAN
+1864 GTILLYNQVPEDDG

-1884 GGSGTL
+1884 GGTGTL
-1890 PYTAVGGTMMLTAL
+1890 PYTAVGGTMMLSAL

>member
-1 MNDILKT
+1 MT
-8 YKEQFRE
+8 
-15 NRHMLRRYTAFVLAL
+15 LR
-30 AMITTLFVN
+30 
-39 WQLHGIGISMTAQYQ
+39 
-54 CHEVEH
+54 
-60 THTAACYDKV
+60 
-70 LICGYTE
+70 
-77 GELEN
+77 
-82 ADEIAAAEAAAGSAQ
+82 
-97 SSAED
+97 
-102 EIMPLEL
+102 
-109 EPQIEFV
+109 
-116 PHEHTADCYVE
+116 
-127 VQTLTCMEEEH
+127 
-138 THGDDCFDPEDGT
+138 
-151 LICEK
+151 
-156 YEHTHGES
+156 
-164 CYTTEYELACG
+164 
-175 LEEGELVEQVVEPT
+175 
-189 QTAELVAMA
+189 
-198 VAEPVA
+198 
-204 LEPVVNT
+204 
-211 VEPIY
+211 
-216 HHHTDACYEKV
+216 
-227 LTCPLPEHH
+227 
-236 HTVACLSDT
+236 
-245 SADLETPEEW
+245 
-255 QAANAD
+255 
-261 AVITGEWN
+261 
-269 KDLLSVAKTQLGYEQ
+269 
-284 SVKNFE
+284 
-290 IDPADGVTLHYYS
+290 YYS

-310 NPYGE
+310 NAYGE
-315 WDVMFLSYCLKYAE
+315 WDVMFLAYCLKYAE

-343 LRSSMSGMDWLLQED
+343 LRSSMSGMDWLLEED

-375 RTVAVDSSAAGAE
+375 RTVAVDSSADSAE

-398 TADTSFSM
+398 TE
-406 DAAFENGAELEDSDA
+406 FENSAELEGSGV
-421 SALAAAPSTALQDPA
+421 SAQDAAPSADD
-436 AAPSTGTQ
+436 STGAQ
-444 DTVIAPSTGTQDTV
+444 DTAATSGTQDTV
-458 LTPSIVDPEPEQP
+458 LTPEPVDPQTEQP
-471 AEKPVYS
+471 AEKPVDS
-478 AGTAAS
+478 
-484 STAASTPSTVTSASS
+484 
-499 TVSSAS
+499 
-505 GADTLAPSVGSPAA
+505 ADTAAPSVVSPAA

-534 VGIVSE
+534 VGIVSS
-540 VNEDAGT
+540 VDKDADT
-547 LTVISGDVNG
+547 LTVISGDVDG
-557 KVDEVTLF
+557 KVAEVTLF

-579 IALSEGDSDSDDD
+579 IELSEGDSDSDDD
-592 TASDII
+592 ISSDII
-598 EIDPVFSCSVTTVY
+598 ETDPVFSCSVTTVY

-621 PSRSRAARY
+621 PSRSRTARY

-639 AVSATPVDMG
+639 AVSATAVDMG

-694 KNEITKDNR
+694 ENEITADNR

-710 NGITLLPS
+710 NGITLLDS
-718 VSHSGN
+718 VSDSGN
-724 ITWRDITTGKDV
+724 ITWRDSTGKDV
-736 VVGTYNIDGDTVT
+736 VVGTYNIVGDTVT
-749 FTYNEDFADGKA
+749 FTYNETFADGKA

-778 EGQTIHF
+778 ENQKINF

-838 TNGTGDTVNLT
+838 TNGTGTAVDIT
-849 DFFDTV
+849 DFFDTAS
-855 NSSLPSNATYRQD
+855 SSLGKFQESTVE
-868 TIKLIKIAADG
+868 LIKIAADG
-879 TEKDVTTDYQSKLT
+879 TETNVTATYKAQLNVNDS
-893 VGTELKYD
+893 ELKYT
-901 ALPELKAGEQYV
+901 ALPKLEAGEQYV

-937 FDGKDSST
+937 FDGKDSYT

-990 FLPAGLE
+990 FLPAELE
-997 VVDVVKIQRGYYSDD
+997 VVGEVKIQRGYYSDD

-1018 ADFIKDGYSYTFP
+1018 ADFKKDNYTYTFP

-1045 IEIKTKVPDNTTV
+1045 IEIKTKVPDNT
-1058 GTIYTNTADFDGSGA
+1058 TNTADFDGSGA

-1096 ETGKKKLTWQT
+1096 ETGKKKLTWKT
-1107 SVSIPTGWDEI
+1107 SVSIPTGWNKI

-1125 DAEVNGTEQD
+1125 DAEVNGTEQA

-1141 LSELKEEIK
+1141 LSELKDEIK

-1156 LFNSSDTV
+1156 LFNSTETV
-1164 TMANASDY
+1164 TMANASEHD
-1172 NVTFTVTYYD
+1172 VTFTVTYYD

-1198 SITAKLADGKTLD
+1198 SITAKLADGKSLD
-1211 ATSMELSSYHTVA
+1211 ATSMELSNYHTVA

-1239 NAASGG
+1239 TAASGD
-1245 KTTDASYTY
+1245 KTSDASYTY

-1281 LDYDKNNG
+1281 LDYQKNNG

-1298 TSLTCKDELT
+1298 TSLTCKDLLT
-1308 TKDLVITDTLPAGV
+1308 TKDLEITDTLPAGV
-1322 TFDISSVDV
+1322 TFDISNVITV
-1331 GANEYKSD
+1331 GALPLNDD
-1339 GSVLHQTWF
+1339 GSVPHQGWL
-1348 AHTIYGSNGRL
+1348 AQTIYGSDGRAN
-1359 DYEISAT
+1359 YEISTT
-1366 KNFSASKTHIGVN
+1366 KNFSASKTHIGAT

-1386 FTINKGYNVSA
+1386 FTINKGYNVSN

-1403 IRYSVSVAEDASWDD
+1403 IRYWVSVAEDASWDD
-1418 LRTQNIYRNSAEW
+1418 LRTENKYRNSAEW

-1436 ETKTTVKRSY
+1436 ETETTVKRSY

-1451 TGTIV
+1451 TGTV
-1456 DEGTDATGNK
+1456 VTEDPDASGKPT
-1466 LATKKINYSVVINPT
+1466 ATKKINYSVVINPT
-1481 GDNLL
+1481 GDKLL
-1486 NTSNTLTLTDTLSFD
+1486 TTSNTLTLTDTLSFE

-1543 AIYDSPN
+1543 ATYDSPN

-1586 LIGLEEKW
+1586 LSGLVEKW
-1594 VDTHVVNYDST
+1594 VDTHVVNYDSS

-1624 VTLRGAI
+1624 VTLPGAT
-1631 FQLAKWNKTTKTFD
+1631 FQLAKWNSTTKKFE
-1645 EVCTLKTN
+1645 EVRKLTTD
-1653 ASGQINFG
+1653 AAGQINFG

-1694 GYAPSKSPIYLLWG
+1694 GYALSKSPIYLLWG
-1708 AFSSIKRADA
+1708 AFSNTKQDDA
-1718 FNAATGGESYIHD
+1718 FKTATGETCVND
-1731 ASEYDKWLDCN
+1731 SEYNQGIDSSK
-1742 NVTYL
+1742 VTYL

-1780 LDRVNSTYTATVELW
+1780 LDKVNSTYTATVELW
-1795 RKGYQSGGEKPDTK
+1795 RKSYQYSGEKSDTK

-1818 NNWSYSWNDL
+1818 NKWSYSWNNL
-1828 PLTDPADSS
+1828 PLTDSADSS

-1890 PYTAVGGTMMLTAL
+1890 PYTAVGGTMMLSAL

-1914 HEGRADD
+1914 REGRADD

>member
-15 NRHMLRRYTAFVLAL
+15 NRHTLRRYTAFVLAL

-39 WQLHGIGISMTAQYQ
+39 WQLHGVGISMTAQYQ
-54 CHEVEH
+54 CGEVEH
-60 THTAACYDKV
+60 AHTADCYDKV

-77 GELEN
+77 GQLEN
-82 ADEIAAAEAAAGSAQ
+82 ADEVAAAEAAAASAAQ
-97 SSAED
+97 SSAEE

-116 PHEHTADCYVE
+116 PHEHTDDCYTE

-138 THGDDCFDPEDGT
+138 VHDDDCYDPEDGT

-156 YEHTHGES
+156 FEHTHDES
-164 CYTTEYELACG
+164 CYTTEYELTCG

-189 QTAELVAMA
+189 QSAELVAMA

-204 LEPVVNT
+204 LEPVVDT

-216 HHHTDACYEKV
+216 HHHTDACYEEV
-227 LTCPLPEHH
+227 LVCPLPEHH
-236 HTVACLSDT
+236 HTVSCLSDT

-269 KDLLSVAKTQLGYEQ
+269 EDLLSVAKTQLGYEQ
-284 SVKNFE
+284 SEKNFE
-290 IDPADGVTLHYYS
+290 IDPADGVTLRYYS

-310 NPYGE
+310 NAYGE
-315 WDVMFLSYCLKYAE
+315 WDVMFLAYCLKYAE

-343 LRSSMSGMDWLLQED
+343 LRSSMSGMDWLLEED

-375 RTVAVDSSAAGAE
+375 RTVAVDSSADSAE
-388 PDLDDLFNVD
+388 PDLDDQFSVD
-398 TADTSFSM
+398 TE
-406 DAAFENGAELEDSDA
+406 FENSAELEGSGV
-421 SALAAAPSTALQDPA
+421 SALDAAPSADD
-436 AAPSTGTQ
+436 STGAQ
-444 DTVIAPSTGTQDTV
+444 GYRSHLRHAGHCAYPE
-458 LTPSIVDPEPEQP
+458 PVDPQTEQP
-471 AEKPVYS
+471 AEKPVDS
-478 AGTAAS
+478 ADTAA
-484 STAASTPSTVTSASS
+484 PSTVTS
-499 TVSSAS
+499 VS
-505 GADTLAPSVGSPAA
+505 GADTLAPSVVSPAA

-534 VGIVSE
+534 VGIVSS
-540 VNEDAGT
+540 VDSDADT
-547 LTVISGDVNG
+547 LTVISGDVDG
-557 KVDEVTLF
+557 KVAEVTLF

-579 IALSEGDSDSDDD
+579 IELSEGDSDSDDD

-598 EIDPVFSCSVTTVY
+598 ETDPVFSCSVTTVY

-649 THITNVSVQVPNSTD
+649 THITNVSVQIPNSTD

-710 NGITLLPS
+710 NGITLLDS
-718 VSHSGN
+718 VSDSGN
-724 ITWRDITTGKDV
+724 ITWRDSTGKDV
-736 VVGTYNIDGDTVT
+736 VVGTYNIVGDTVT
-749 FTYNEDFADGKA
+749 FTYNETFADGKA

-778 EGQTIHF
+778 ENQKINF

-838 TNGTGDTVNLT
+838 TNGTGDTVNLA

-937 FDGKDSST
+937 FDGKDSYT

-990 FLPAGLE
+990 FLPAELE
-997 VVDVVKIQRGYYSDD
+997 VVGEVKIQRGYYSDD

-1018 ADFIKDGYSYTFP
+1018 ADFKKDNYTYTFP
-1031 TDLAHGPETESFYT
+1031 TNLAHGPETESSYT
-1045 IEIKTKVPDNTTV
+1045 IEIKTKVPDNTPV
-1058 GTIYTNTADFDGSGA
+1058 GTTYTNTADFDGSGA

-1107 SVSIPTGWDEI
+1107 SVSIPTGWNEI

-1141 LSELKEEIK
+1141 LSELKDEIK

-1156 LFNSSDTV
+1156 LFNSTETV
-1164 TMANASDY
+1164 TMANASEH

-1192 AHVTKF
+1192 AHVAKF
-1198 SITAKLADGKTLD
+1198 TITAKLADGKTLD

-1239 NAASGG
+1239 TAASGG
-1245 KTTDASYTY
+1245 KTTDADYTY

-1281 LDYDKNNG
+1281 LDYQKNNG

-1298 TSLTCKDELT
+1298 TSLTCKDLLT
-1308 TKDLVITDTLPAGV
+1308 TKDLEITDTLPAGV
-1322 TFDISSVDV
+1322 TFDISSVTV
-1331 GANEYKSD
+1331 GANEYKAD
-1339 GSVLHQTWF
+1339 GSVNHQAWF
-1348 AHTIYGSNGRL
+1348 ANTIYGSGGRSNY
-1359 DYEISAT
+1359 DISAT
-1366 KNFSASKTHIGVN
+1366 KNFSASKTHIGAT

-1386 FTINKGYNVSA
+1386 FTINSGYNVSD

-1418 LRTQNIYRNSAEW
+1418 LRTENKYRNSAEW

-1436 ETKTTVKRSY
+1436 ETETTVKRSY

-1451 TGTIV
+1451 TGTV
-1456 DEGTDATGNK
+1456 VTEDPDASGKPT
-1466 LATKKINYSVVINPT
+1466 ATKKINYSVVINPT
-1481 GDNLL
+1481 GDKLL
-1486 NTSNTLTLTDTLSFD
+1486 TTSNTTLTLTDTLSFE

-1543 AIYDSPN
+1543 ATYDSPN

-1586 LIGLEEKW
+1586 LSGLVEKW
-1594 VDTHVVNYDST
+1594 VDTHVVNYDSS

-1624 VTLRGAI
+1624 VTLPGAT
-1631 FQLAKWNKTTKTFD
+1631 FQLAKWNSTTKKFE
-1645 EVCTLKTN
+1645 EVRKLTTD
-1653 ASGQINFG
+1653 AAGQINFG

-1694 GYAPSKSPIYLLWG
+1694 GYALSKSPIYLLWG
-1708 AFSSIKRADA
+1708 AFSNTKQDDA
-1718 FNAATGGESYIHD
+1718 FKTATGETCVND
-1731 ASEYDKWLDCN
+1731 SEYNQGIDSSK
-1742 NVTYL
+1742 VTYL

-1780 LDRVNSTYTATVELW
+1780 LDKVNSTYTATVELW
-1795 RKGYQSGGEKPDTK
+1795 RKSYQYGSQKSDDLVKT
-1809 VESVTLDSS
+1809 VTLDNS
-1818 NNWSYSWNDL
+1818 NNWSYSWNNL
-1828 PLTDPADSS
+1828 PLTDSADSS

-1890 PYTAVGGTMMLTAL
+1890 PYTAVGGTMMLSAL

-1914 HEGRADD
+1914 REGRADD

>member
-8 YKEQFRE
+8 YMERFRE
-15 NRHMLRRYTAFVLAL
+15 NRHTLRRYTAFVLAL

-39 WQLHGIGISMTAQYQ
+39 WQLHGVGISMTAQYQ
-54 CHEVEH
+54 CGEEEH
-60 THTAACYDKV
+60 THTADCYTKV
-70 LICGYTE
+70 LICGYEE

-82 ADEIAAAEAAAGSAQ
+82 ADEVAAAAATSQPTVEAEPA
-97 SSAED
+97 
-102 EIMPLEL
+102 PLAL

-116 PHEHTADCYVE
+116 PHEHTEDCYTE

-138 THGDDCFDPEDGT
+138 VHGDDCFDPEDGT

-156 YEHTHGES
+156 FEHTHDEN
-164 CYTTEYELACG
+164 CYTTEYELTCG

-189 QTAELVAMA
+189 QSAELAAMA

-204 LEPVVNT
+204 LEPTVDT

-216 HHHTDACYEKV
+216 HHHTDACYEEV

-255 QAANAD
+255 QAVND
-261 AVITGEWN
+261 EAVMTGNWDE
-269 KDLLSVAKTQLGYEQ
+269 DLLSVAKTQLGYEQ
-284 SVKNFE
+284 SEKNFE
-290 IDPADGVTLHYYS
+290 IDPADGVTLRYYS

-315 WDVMFLSYCLKYAE
+315 WDVMFLSYCLKYAG

-343 LRSSMSGMDWLLQED
+343 LRSSMSDMEWLLDGED
-358 GSAAQP
+358 GSAAEV

-375 RTVAVDSSAAGAE
+375 RTVAVDSSADGAADGQA
-388 PDLDDLFNVD
+388 DL
-398 TADTSFSM
+398 FSM
-406 DAAFENGAELEDSDA
+406 DAEGENGAELETSGA
-421 SALAAAPSTALQDPA
+421 SALDAAPAAEDAPA
-436 AAPSTGTQ
+436 ADS
-444 DTVIAPSTGTQDTV
+444 VIAPDLPDTAN
-458 LTPSIVDPEPEQP
+458 PEQP
-471 AEKPVYS
+471 AAKPVYS
-478 AGTAAS
+478 ADTAA
-484 STAASTPSTVTSASS
+484 PETS
-499 TVSSAS
+499 
-505 GADTLAPSVGSPAA
+505 APSVVSPAA
-519 EPQTTTVTDALPVET
+519 EPQTTTVTDAQPVET
-534 VGIVSE
+534 VGIVSS
-540 VNEDAGT
+540 VDSDAGT
-547 LTVISGDVNG
+547 LTVISGDVDG
-557 KVDEVTLF
+557 KVAEVALYDA
-565 NTDVENVISVAYAQ
+565 DVENVISVAYAQ
-579 IALSEGDSDSDDD
+579 MALSEGDTS
-592 TASDII
+592 SDIA

-612 ETASASAVR
+612 GTVSASAMR
-621 PSRSRAARY
+621 PAPSYVARY
-630 AAPSTYAVT
+630 AAPSMYAVA

-649 THITNVSVQVPNSTD
+649 KHITNVIVQIPASTN

-674 ANGIVRPG
+674 ANGVVRPG
-682 QTVKVQLNYSFN
+682 QTVKVQLNYTFG
-694 KNEITKDNR
+694 KDKITKDNR

-710 NGITLLPS
+710 NGITLLDS
-718 VSHSGN
+718 VLHSGN
-724 ITWRDITTGKDV
+724 ITWHDSTTGRKV
-736 VVGTYNIDGDTVT
+736 VVGTYEIDGDTVT
-749 FTYNEDFADGKA
+749 FTYNVDFADGKA

-767 FKASAS
+767 FQASAS

-778 EGQTIHF
+778 EGKEINF

-799 ISDLSL
+799 THDLSL
-805 SKNVQKDASGKE
+805 FKNVQKDKNGKE

-823 TAKTLDI
+823 AAKKLDI

-838 TNGTGDTVNLT
+838 TNGTGTTIDLTDSFDTASASLGKFQEDTVT
-849 DFFDTV
+849 
-855 NSSLPSNATYRQD
+855 
-868 TIKLIKIAADG
+868 LIKVAADG
-879 TEKDVTTDYQSKLT
+879 TETDVTETYKAQLT
-893 VGTELKYD
+893 VNNSELKYS

-920 PVNDDYTYK
+920 PVKDDYTYQS
-929 AINKVKAE
+929 INNVKAE
-937 FDGKDSST
+937 FDGKYSYT
-945 STEVKNTNPRLT
+945 SKEVKNTNPRLT

-963 ASSRI
+963 ANSRI
-968 ITWTVKINNPYGE
+968 ITWTIQINNPFGE
-981 DLRGKTFKD
+981 DLRGKTFTD
-990 FLPAGLE
+990 LLPDGLE
-997 VVDVVKIQRGYYSDD
+997 VVGEVTIQREHWSND

-1018 ADFIKDGYSYTFP
+1018 ADFIAKGYSYTFP
-1031 TDLAHGPETESFYT
+1031 ADKSETATFYK
-1045 IEIKTKVPDNTTV
+1045 IFLQTKIPNGTAV
-1058 GTIYTNTADFDGSGA
+1058 GTKFENEATFDGSSA

-1082 SSYLNKS
+1082 NSYLSKS

-1107 SVSIPTGWDEI
+1107 SVSIPTGWKEI

-1141 LSELKEEIK
+1141 LSELKDEIK

-1156 LFNSSDTV
+1156 LFNSTETV
-1164 TMANASDY
+1164 TMANASEHD
-1172 NVTFTVTYYD
+1172 VTFTVTYYD

-1211 ATSMELSSYHTVA
+1211 ATSMELSNYHTVA

-1231 EEPWRFVN
+1231 EEPWLFVN
-1239 NAASGG
+1239 NAASGD

-1281 LDYDKNNG
+1281 LDYQKNNG

-1298 TSLTCKDELT
+1298 TSLTCKDLLT
-1308 TKDLVITDTLPAGV
+1308 TKDLEITDTLPAGV
-1322 TFDISSVDV
+1322 TFDISNVITV
-1331 GANEYKSD
+1331 GALPLNDD
-1339 GSVLHQTWF
+1339 GSVPHQGWL
-1348 AHTIYGSNGRL
+1348 AQTIYGSDGRAN
-1359 DYEISAT
+1359 YEISTT
-1366 KNFSASKTHIGVN
+1366 KNFSASKTHIGAT

-1386 FTINKGYNVSA
+1386 FTINKGYNVSN

-1403 IRYSVSVAEDASWDD
+1403 IRYWVSVAEDASWDD
-1418 LRTQNIYRNSAEW
+1418 LRTENKYRNSAEW

-1436 ETKTTVKRSY
+1436 ETETTVKRSY

-1451 TGTIV
+1451 TGTV
-1456 DEGTDATGNK
+1456 VTEDPDASGKPT
-1466 LATKKINYSVVINPT
+1466 ATKKINYSVVINPT
-1481 GDNLL
+1481 GDKLL
-1486 NTSNTLTLTDTLSFD
+1486 TTSNTTLTLTDTLSFE

-1543 AIYDSPN
+1543 ATYDSPN

-1586 LIGLEEKW
+1586 LTGLVEKW
-1594 VDTHVVNYDST
+1594 VDTHVVNYDSS

-1624 VTLRGAI
+1624 VTLPGAT
-1631 FQLAKWNKTTKTFD
+1631 FQLAKWNKTAGTF
-1645 EVCTLKTN
+1645 EGVCTLKTN

-1661 LQDSSATAESF
+1661 LLDSSATAEIP
-1672 TESSAQLLCSTLYR
+1672 TMSSAQLLCSTLYR

-1694 GYAPSKSPIYLLWG
+1694 GYALSKSPIYLLWG
-1708 AFSSIKRADA
+1708 AFSNTKQDDA
-1718 FNAATGGESYIHD
+1718 FKTATGETCVND
-1731 ASEYDKWLDCN
+1731 SEYNQGIDSSK
-1742 NVTYL
+1742 VTYL

-1780 LDRVNSTYTATVELW
+1780 LDKVNSTYTATVELW
-1795 RKGYQSGGEKPDTK
+1795 RKSYQYGSQKSDDLVKT
-1809 VESVTLDSS
+1809 VTLDNS
-1818 NNWSYSWNDL
+1818 NNWSYSWNNL
-1828 PLTDPADSS
+1828 PLTDSADSS

-1890 PYTAVGGTMMLTAL
+1890 PYTAVGGTMMLSAL

-1914 HEGRADD
+1914 REGRADD

>member
-15 NRHMLRRYTAFVLAL
+15 NRHTLRRYTAFVLAL

-39 WQLHGIGISMTAQYQ
+39 WQLHGVGISMTAQYQ
-54 CHEVEH
+54 CGEVEH
-60 THTAACYDKV
+60 AHTADCYDKV

-77 GELEN
+77 GQLEN
-82 ADEIAAAEAAAGSAQ
+82 ADEVAAAEAAAASAAQ
-97 SSAED
+97 SSAEE

-116 PHEHTADCYVE
+116 PHEHTDDCYTE

-138 THGDDCFDPEDGT
+138 VHDDDCYDPEDGT

-156 YEHTHGES
+156 FEHTHDES
-164 CYTTEYELACG
+164 CYTTEYELTCG

-204 LEPVVNT
+204 LEPVVDT

-216 HHHTDACYEKV
+216 HHHTDACYEEV
-227 LTCPLPEHH
+227 LVCPLPEHH
-236 HTVACLSDT
+236 HTVSCLSDT

-269 KDLLSVAKTQLGYEQ
+269 EDLLSVAKTQLGYEQ
-284 SVKNFE
+284 SEKNFE
-290 IDPADGVTLHYYS
+290 IDPADGVTLRYYS

-310 NPYGE
+310 NAYGE
-315 WDVMFLSYCLKYAE
+315 WDVMFLAYCLKYAE

-343 LRSSMSGMDWLLQED
+343 LRSSMSGMDWLLEED

-375 RTVAVDSSAAGAE
+375 RTVAVDSSADSAE
-388 PDLDDLFNVD
+388 PDLDDLFSV
-398 TADTSFSM
+398 
-406 DAAFENGAELEDSDA
+406 DAAFENSAELEGSGV
-421 SALAAAPSTALQDPA
+421 SALDAAPSADD
-436 AAPSTGTQ
+436 STGAQ
-444 DTVIAPSTGTQDTV
+444 DTAATSGTQDTV
-458 LTPSIVDPEPEQP
+458 LTPEPVDPQTEQP
-471 AEKPVYS
+471 AEKPVDS
-478 AGTAAS
+478 ADTAAS
-484 STAASTPSTVTSASS
+484 STVTS
-499 TVSSAS
+499 VS
-505 GADTLAPSVGSPAA
+505 GADTLAPSVVSPAA

-534 VGIVSE
+534 VGIVSS
-540 VNEDAGT
+540 VDSDADT
-547 LTVISGDVNG
+547 LTVISGDVDG
-557 KVDEVTLF
+557 KVAEVTLF
-565 NTDVENVISVAYAQ
+565 NTEVENVISVAYAQ
-579 IALSEGDSDSDDD
+579 IELSEGDSDSDDD

-598 EIDPVFSCSVTTVY
+598 ETDPVFSCSVTTVY

-694 KNEITKDNR
+694 ENEITADNR

-710 NGITLLPS
+710 NGITLLDS
-718 VSHSGN
+718 VSDSGN
-724 ITWRDITTGKDV
+724 ITWRDSTGKDV
-736 VVGTYNIDGDTVT
+736 VVGTYNIVGDTVT
-749 FTYNEDFADGKA
+749 FTYNETFADGKA

-778 EGQTIHF
+778 ENQKINF

-945 STEVKNTNPRLT
+945 SKEVKNTEPRLT

-963 ASSRI
+963 ANSRI
-968 ITWTVKINNPYGE
+968 ITWTVTIKNPYGE
-981 DLRGKTFKD
+981 DLRGKKFTD
-990 FLPAGLE
+990 LLPAGLE
-997 VVDVVKIQRGYYSDD
+997 VVNNVEITRGYWSDD

-1018 ADFIKDGYSYTFP
+1018 EDFKKAGCSYTFP
-1031 TDLAHGPETESFYT
+1031 TDKSETAAFYT
-1045 IEIKTKVPDNTTV
+1045 IKIQTKVPDGTAV
-1058 GTIYTNTADFDGSGA
+1058 GTTYTNTADFDGNSA
-1073 SGDVTVTDR
+1073 SGEVTVTDR
-1082 SSYLNKS
+1082 SSYLSKS
-1089 LSKAEDL
+1089 LSTAEDL

-1107 SVSIPTGWDEI
+1107 SVSIPTGWNKI

-1125 DAEVNGTEQD
+1125 DAEVEGIEQD

-1141 LSELKEEIK
+1141 LSELRDEIK
-1150 NNLHLT
+1150 ANLYLT
-1156 LFNSSDTV
+1156 LFNSSETV
-1164 TMANASDY
+1164 TMANASEHH
-1172 NVTFTVTYYD
+1172 VTFTVTYYD
-1182 ENNAVVTNDD
+1182 EHGNTITNND
-1192 AHVTKF
+1192 AHVAKF
-1198 SITAKLADGKTLD
+1198 TITANLADGQTLD
-1211 ATSMELSSYHTVA
+1211 ATSMVLSSYHTVA

-1231 EEPWRFVN
+1231 EEPWLFVN
-1239 NAASGG
+1239 NAASGD
-1245 KTTDASYTY
+1245 KTSDASYTY

-1267 NENNFDAAGSKISE
+1267 EYGNFNNAGSKISE
-1281 LDYDKNNG
+1281 LDYTSNGG

-1298 TSLTCKDELT
+1298 TSLTCKDPLT

-1322 TFDISSVDV
+1322 TFDISSVTV
-1331 GANEYKSD
+1331 GANEYKAD
-1339 GSVLHQTWF
+1339 GSVNHQAWF
-1348 AHTIYGSNGRL
+1348 ANTIYGSGGRSNY
-1359 DYEISAT
+1359 DISAT
-1366 KNFSASKTHIGVN
+1366 KNFSASKTHIGAT

-1386 FTINKGYNVSA
+1386 FTINKGYNVSN

-1403 IRYSVSVAEDASWDD
+1403 IRYWVSVAEDASWDD
-1418 LRTQNIYRNSAEW
+1418 LRTENKYRNSAEW

-1436 ETKTTVKRSY
+1436 ETETTVKRSY

-1451 TGTIV
+1451 TGTV
-1456 DEGTDATGNK
+1456 VTEDPDASGKPT
-1466 LATKKINYSVVINPT
+1466 ATKKINYSVVINPT
-1481 GDNLL
+1481 GDKLL
-1486 NTSNTLTLTDTLSFD
+1486 TTSNTTLTLTDTLSFE

-1543 AIYDSPN
+1543 ATYDSPN

-1586 LIGLEEKW
+1586 LSGLVEKW
-1594 VDTHVVNYDST
+1594 VDTHVVNYDSS

-1624 VTLRGAI
+1624 VTLPGAT
-1631 FQLAKWNKTTKTFD
+1631 FQLAKWNKTAGTFE

-1661 LQDSSATAESF
+1661 LLDSSATAEIP
-1672 TESSAQLLCSTLYR
+1672 TMSSAQLLCSTLYR

-1694 GYAPSKSPIYLLWG
+1694 GYALSKSPIYLLWG
-1708 AFSSIKRADA
+1708 AFSNTKRADA
-1718 FNAATGGESYIHD
+1718 FNAATGESYIHD
-1731 ASEYDKWLDCN
+1731 ASEYDKCLNCN
-1742 NVTYL
+1742 DVTYL

-1780 LDRVNSTYTATVELW
+1780 PNKVNSTYTATVELR
-1795 RKGYQSGGEKPDTK
+1795 RKSYQYSGETSDTK

-1818 NNWSYSWNDL
+1818 NNWSYSWNKL
-1828 PLTDPADSS
+1828 PLTDSADSS

-1890 PYTAVGGTMMLTAL
+1890 PYTAVGGTMMLSAL

-1914 HEGRADD
+1914 REGRADD

>member
-15 NRHMLRRYTAFVLAL
+15 NRHTLRRYTAFVLAL

-39 WQLHGIGISMTAQYQ
+39 WQLHGVGISMTAQYQ
-54 CHEVEH
+54 CGEVEH
-60 THTAACYDKV
+60 AHTADCYDKV

-77 GELEN
+77 GQLEN
-82 ADEIAAAEAAAGSAQ
+82 ADEVAAAEAAAASVAQ
-97 SSAED
+97 SSAEE

-116 PHEHTADCYVE
+116 PHEHTDDCYTE

-138 THGDDCFDPEDGT
+138 VHDDDCYDPEDGT

-156 YEHTHGES
+156 FEHTHDES
-164 CYTTEYELACG
+164 CYTTEYELTCG

-189 QTAELVAMA
+189 QSAELVAMA

-204 LEPVVNT
+204 LEPVVDT

-216 HHHTDACYEKV
+216 HHHTDACYEEV
-227 LTCPLPEHH
+227 LVCPLPEHH
-236 HTVACLSDT
+236 HTVSCLSDT

-269 KDLLSVAKTQLGYEQ
+269 EDLLSVAKTQLGYEQ
-284 SVKNFE
+284 SEKNFE
-290 IDPADGVTLHYYS
+290 IDPADGVTLRYYS

-310 NPYGE
+310 NAYGE
-315 WDVMFLSYCLKYAE
+315 WDVMFLAYCLKYAE

-343 LRSSMSGMDWLLQED
+343 LRSSMSGMDWLLEED

-375 RTVAVDSSAAGAE
+375 RTVAVDSSADSAE
-388 PDLDDLFNVD
+388 PDLDDLFSVD
-398 TADTSFSM
+398 AE
-406 DAAFENGAELEDSDA
+406 FENSAELEGSGV
-421 SALAAAPSTALQDPA
+421 SAQDAAPSADD
-436 AAPSTGTQ
+436 STDAQ
-444 DTVIAPSTGTQDTV
+444 DTAATSGTQDTV
-458 LTPSIVDPEPEQP
+458 LTPEPVDPQPEQP
-471 AEKPVYS
+471 AEKPVDS
-478 AGTAAS
+478 ADTAA
-484 STAASTPSTVTSASS
+484 PSTVTS
-499 TVSSAS
+499 VS
-505 GADTLAPSVGSPAA
+505 GADTLAPSVVSPAA

-534 VGIVSE
+534 VGIVSS
-540 VNEDAGT
+540 VDKDADT
-547 LTVISGDVNG
+547 LTVISGDVDG
-557 KVDEVTLF
+557 KVAEVTLF

-579 IALSEGDSDSDDD
+579 IELSEGDSDSDDD

-598 EIDPVFSCSVTTVY
+598 ETDPVFSCSVTTVY

-694 KNEITKDNR
+694 ENEITADNR

-710 NGITLLPS
+710 NGITLLDS
-718 VSHSGN
+718 VSDSGN
-724 ITWRDITTGKDV
+724 ITWRDSTGKDV
-736 VVGTYNIDGDTVT
+736 VVGTYNIVGDTVT
-749 FTYNEDFADGKA
+749 FTYNETFADGKA

-778 EGQTIHF
+778 ENQKINF

-937 FDGKDSST
+937 FDGKDSYT

-990 FLPAGLE
+990 FLPAELE
-997 VVDVVKIQRGYYSDD
+997 VVGEVKIQRGYYSDD

-1018 ADFIKDGYSYTFP
+1018 ADFKKDNYTYTFP

-1058 GTIYTNTADFDGSGA
+1058 GTTYTNTANFDGSGA

-1096 ETGKKKLTWQT
+1096 ETGKKKLTWKT
-1107 SVSIPTGWDEI
+1107 SVSIPTGWNKI

-1125 DAEVNGTEQD
+1125 DAEVEGIEQD

-1141 LSELKEEIK
+1141 LSELRDEIK
-1150 NNLHLT
+1150 ANLYLT
-1156 LFNSSDTV
+1156 LFNSSETV
-1164 TMANASDY
+1164 TMANASEHH
-1172 NVTFTVTYYD
+1172 VTFTVTYYD
-1182 ENNAVVTNDD
+1182 EHGNTITNND
-1192 AHVTKF
+1192 AHVAKF
-1198 SITAKLADGKTLD
+1198 TITANLADGQTLD
-1211 ATSMELSSYHTVA
+1211 ATSMVLSSYHTVA

-1231 EEPWRFVN
+1231 EEPWLFVN
-1239 NAASGG
+1239 NAASGD
-1245 KTTDASYTY
+1245 KTSDASYTY

-1267 NENNFDAAGSKISE
+1267 EYGNFNNAGSKISE
-1281 LDYDKNNG
+1281 LDYTSNGG

-1298 TSLTCKDELT
+1298 TSLTCKDPLT

-1322 TFDISSVDV
+1322 TFDISSVTV
-1331 GANEYKSD
+1331 GANEYKAD
-1339 GSVLHQTWF
+1339 GSVNHQAWF
-1348 AHTIYGSNGRL
+1348 ANTIYGSGGRSNY
-1359 DYEISAT
+1359 DISAT
-1366 KNFSASKTHIGVN
+1366 KNFSASKTHIGAT

-1386 FTINKGYNVSA
+1386 FTINSGYNVSD

-1418 LRTQNIYRNSAEW
+1418 LRTENKYRNSAEW

-1436 ETKTTVKRSY
+1436 ETETTVKRSY

-1481 GDNLL
+1481 GDKLL
-1486 NTSNTLTLTDTLSFD
+1486 TTSNTTLTLTDTLSFE

-1543 AIYDSPN
+1543 ATYDSPN

-1586 LIGLEEKW
+1586 LSGLVEKW
-1594 VDTHVVNYDST
+1594 VDTHVVNYDSS

-1624 VTLRGAI
+1624 VTLPGAT
-1631 FQLAKWNKTTKTFD
+1631 FQLAKWNKTAGTFE

-1661 LQDSSATAESF
+1661 LLDSSATAEIP
-1672 TESSAQLLCSTLYR
+1672 TMSSAQLLCSTLYR

-1694 GYAPSKSPIYLLWG
+1694 GYALSKSPIYLLWG
-1708 AFSSIKRADA
+1708 AFSNTKQDDA
-1718 FNAATGGESYIHD
+1718 FKTATGETCVND
-1731 ASEYDKWLDCN
+1731 SEYNQGIDSSK
-1742 NVTYL
+1742 VTYL

-1763 ITVAK
+1763 ITVVK

-1780 LDRVNSTYTATVELW
+1780 LDKVNSTYTATVELW
-1795 RKGYQSGGEKPDTK
+1795 RKSYQYGSQKSDDLVKT
-1809 VESVTLDSS
+1809 VTLDNS
-1818 NNWSYSWNDL
+1818 NNWSYSWNNL

-1890 PYTAVGGTMMLTAL
+1890 PYTAVGGTMMLSAL

-1914 HEGRADD
+1914 REGRADD

>member
-15 NRHMLRRYTAFVLAL
+15 NRHTLRRYTAFVLAL

-39 WQLHGIGISMTAQYQ
+39 WQLHGVGISMTAQYQ
-54 CHEVEH
+54 CGEVEH
-60 THTAACYDKV
+60 AHTADCYDKV

-77 GELEN
+77 GQLEN
-82 ADEIAAAEAAAGSAQ
+82 ADEVAAAEAAAASAAQ
-97 SSAED
+97 SSAEE

-116 PHEHTADCYVE
+116 PHEHTDDCYTE

-138 THGDDCFDPEDGT
+138 VHDDDCYDPEDGS

-156 YEHTHGES
+156 FEHTHDES
-164 CYTTEYELACG
+164 CYTTEYELTCG

-189 QTAELVAMA
+189 QSAELVAMA

-204 LEPVVNT
+204 LEPVVDT

-216 HHHTDACYEKV
+216 HHHTDACYEEV
-227 LTCPLPEHH
+227 LVCPLPEHH
-236 HTVACLSDT
+236 HTVSCLSDT

-269 KDLLSVAKTQLGYEQ
+269 EDLLSVAKTQLGYEQ
-284 SVKNFE
+284 SEKNFE
-290 IDPADGVTLHYYS
+290 IDPADGVTLRYYS

-310 NPYGE
+310 NAYGE
-315 WDVMFLSYCLKYAE
+315 WDVMFLAYCLKYAE

-343 LRSSMSGMDWLLQED
+343 LRSSMSGMDWLLEED

-375 RTVAVDSSAAGAE
+375 RTVAVDSSADSAE
-388 PDLDDLFNVD
+388 PDLDDLFSVD
-398 TADTSFSM
+398 TE
-406 DAAFENGAELEDSDA
+406 FENSAELEDSGV
-421 SALAAAPSTALQDPA
+421 SALDAAPSADD
-436 AAPSTGTQ
+436 STGAQ
-444 DTVIAPSTGTQDTV
+444 DTAATSGTQDTV
-458 LTPSIVDPEPEQP
+458 LTPEPVDPQTEQP
-471 AEKPVYS
+471 AEKPVDS
-478 AGTAAS
+478 ADTAA
-484 STAASTPSTVTSASS
+484 PSTVTS
-499 TVSSAS
+499 VS
-505 GADTLAPSVGSPAA
+505 GADTLAPSVVSPAA

-534 VGIVSE
+534 VGIVSS
-540 VNEDAGT
+540 VDKDADT
-547 LTVISGDVNG
+547 LTVISGDVDG
-557 KVDEVTLF
+557 KVAEVTLF

-579 IALSEGDSDSDDD
+579 IELSEGDSDSDDD

-598 EIDPVFSCSVTTVY
+598 ETDPVFSCSVTTVY

-694 KNEITKDNR
+694 ENEITADNR

-710 NGITLLPS
+710 NGITLLDS
-718 VSHSGN
+718 VSDSGN
-724 ITWRDITTGKDV
+724 ITWRDSTGKDV
-736 VVGTYNIDGDTVT
+736 VVGTYNIVGDTVT
-749 FTYNEDFADGKA
+749 FTYNETFADGKA

-778 EGQTIHF
+778 ENQKINF

-945 STEVKNTNPRLT
+945 SKEVKNTEPRLT

-963 ASSRI
+963 ANSRI
-968 ITWTVKINNPYGE
+968 ITWTVTIKNPYGE
-981 DLRGKTFKD
+981 DLRGKKFTD
-990 FLPAGLE
+990 LLPAGLE
-997 VVDVVKIQRGYYSDD
+997 VVNNVEITRGYWSDD

-1018 ADFIKDGYSYTFP
+1018 EDFKKAGCSYTFP
-1031 TDLAHGPETESFYT
+1031 TDKSETAAFYT
-1045 IEIKTKVPDNTTV
+1045 IKIQTKVPDGTAV
-1058 GTIYTNTADFDGSGA
+1058 GTTYTNTADFDGNSA
-1073 SGDVTVTDR
+1073 SGEVTVTDR
-1082 SSYLNKS
+1082 SSYLSKS
-1089 LSKAEDL
+1089 LSTAEDL

-1107 SVSIPTGWDEI
+1107 SVSIPTGYNEI

-1141 LSELKEEIK
+1141 LSELKDEIK

-1156 LFNSSDTV
+1156 LFNSTETV
-1164 TMANASDY
+1164 TMANASEH

-1182 ENNAVVTNDD
+1182 ENNAVVTNND
-1192 AHVTKF
+1192 AHVAKF
-1198 SITAKLADGKTLD
+1198 TITANLADGQTLD
-1211 ATSMELSSYHTVA
+1211 ATSMVLSSYHTVA

-1231 EEPWRFVN
+1231 EEPWLFVN
-1239 NAASGG
+1239 NAASGD
-1245 KTTDASYTY
+1245 KTSDASYTY

-1267 NENNFDAAGSKISE
+1267 EYGNFNNAGSKISE
-1281 LDYDKNNG
+1281 LDYTSNGG

-1298 TSLTCKDELT
+1298 TSLTCKDPLT

-1322 TFDISSVDV
+1322 TFDISSVTV
-1331 GANEYKSD
+1331 GANEYKAD
-1339 GSVLHQTWF
+1339 GSVNHQAWF
-1348 AHTIYGSNGRL
+1348 ANTIYGSGGRSNY
-1359 DYEISAT
+1359 DISAT
-1366 KNFSASKTHIGVN
+1366 KNFSASKTHIGAT

-1386 FTINKGYNVSA
+1386 FTINSGYNVSD

-1403 IRYSVSVAEDASWDD
+1403 IRYLVSVAEDASWDD
-1418 LRTQNIYRNSAEW
+1418 LRTENKYRNSAEW

-1436 ETKTTVKRSY
+1436 ETETTVKRSY

-1451 TGTIV
+1451 TGTV
-1456 DEGTDATGNK
+1456 VTEDPDASGKPT
-1466 LATKKINYSVVINPT
+1466 ATKKINYSVVINPT
-1481 GDNLL
+1481 GDKLL
-1486 NTSNTLTLTDTLSFD
+1486 TTSNTLTLTDTLSFE

-1543 AIYDSPN
+1543 ATYDSPN

-1586 LIGLEEKW
+1586 LSGLVEKW
-1594 VDTHVVNYDST
+1594 VDTHVVNYDSS

-1624 VTLRGAI
+1624 VTLPGAT
-1631 FQLAKWNKTTKTFD
+1631 FQLAKWNKTAVTFE

-1661 LQDSSATAESF
+1661 LLDSSATAEIP
-1672 TESSAQLLCSTLYR
+1672 TMSSAQLLCSTLYR

-1694 GYAPSKSPIYLLWG
+1694 GYALSKSPIYLLWG
-1708 AFSSIKRADA
+1708 AFSNTKQDDA
-1718 FNAATGGESYIHD
+1718 FKTATGETCVND
-1731 ASEYDKWLDCN
+1731 SEYNQGIDSSK
-1742 NVTYL
+1742 VTYL

-1780 LDRVNSTYTATVELW
+1780 LDKVNSTYTATVELW
-1795 RKGYQSGGEKPDTK
+1795 RKSYQYGSQKSDDLVKT
-1809 VESVTLDSS
+1809 VTLDNS
-1818 NNWSYSWNDL
+1818 NNWSYSWNNL
-1828 PLTDPADSS
+1828 PLTDSADSS

-1843 VKETAC
+1843 VKETAY

-1890 PYTAVGGTMMLTAL
+1890 PYTAVGGTMMLSAL

-1914 HEGRADD
+1914 REGRADD

>member
-8 YKEQFRE
+8 YMERFRE
-15 NRHMLRRYTAFVLAL
+15 NRHTLRRYTAFVLAL

-39 WQLHGIGISMTAQYQ
+39 WQLHGVGISMTAQYQ
-54 CHEVEH
+54 CGEEEH
-60 THTAACYDKV
+60 THTADCYTKV
-70 LICGYTE
+70 LTCGYEE

-82 ADEIAAAEAAAGSAQ
+82 ADEVAAAAAATSQPTIEEEPA
-97 SSAED
+97 
-102 EIMPLEL
+102 PLSL

-116 PHEHTADCYVE
+116 PHEHTEDCYTE

-138 THGDDCFDPEDGT
+138 VHDDDCFDPEDGS
-151 LICEK
+151 LICDK
-156 YEHTHGES
+156 FEHTHDES
-164 CYTTEYELACG
+164 CYTTEYELTCG

-189 QTAELVAMA
+189 QSAALAAMA

-204 LEPVVNT
+204 LAPMVDT

-216 HHHTDACYEKV
+216 HHHTDACYEEV

-255 QAANAD
+255 QAANAE
-261 AVITGEWN
+261 AVMTGNWAE
-269 KDLLSVAKTQLGYEQ
+269 DLVSVAQTQLGYEQ
-284 SVKNFE
+284 SEKNFE
-290 IDPADGVTLHYYS
+290 IDPADGVTLRYYS

-315 WDVMFLSYCLKYAE
+315 WDVMFLSYCLKYAG

-343 LRSSMSGMDWLLQED
+343 LRSSMSDMDWLLDGED
-358 GSAAQP
+358 GSTADV

-375 RTVAVDSSAAGAE
+375 RTVAVDSSADGAA
-388 PDLDDLFNVD
+388 DGLDDQ
-398 TADTSFSM
+398 FSM
-406 DAAFENGAELEDSDA
+406 DAEGENGVELEESG
-421 SALAAAPSTALQDPA
+421 AAALDTAPA
-436 AAPSTGTQ
+436 AE
-444 DTVIAPSTGTQDTV
+444 DTTTLDTPD
-458 LTPSIVDPEPEQP
+458 LPDIPD
-471 AEKPVYS
+471 
-478 AGTAAS
+478 TA
-484 STAASTPSTVTSASS
+484 
-499 TVSSAS
+499 
-505 GADTLAPSVGSPAA
+505 APSVGSPAV
-519 EPQTTTVTDALPVET
+519 EPQTTTVTDAQPVET
-534 VGIVSE
+534 VGIVSS
-540 VNEDAGT
+540 VDGDAGT
-547 LTVISGDVNG
+547 LTVISGDVDG
-557 KVDEVTLF
+557 KVAEVALYDA
-565 NTDVENVISVAYAQ
+565 DVENVISVAYAQ
-579 IALSEGDSDSDDD
+579 MALSEGD
-592 TASDII
+592 TASDIT

-694 KNEITKDNR
+694 ENEITADNR

-710 NGITLLPS
+710 NGITLLDS
-718 VSHSGN
+718 VSDSGN
-724 ITWRDITTGKDV
+724 ITWRDSTGKDV
-736 VVGTYNIDGDTVT
+736 VVGTYNIVGDTVT
-749 FTYNEDFADGKA
+749 FTYNETFADGKA

-778 EGQTIHF
+778 ENQKINF

-945 STEVKNTNPRLT
+945 SKEVKNTEPRLT

-963 ASSRI
+963 ANSRI
-968 ITWTVKINNPYGE
+968 ITWTVTIKNPYGE
-981 DLRGKTFKD
+981 DLRGKKFTD
-990 FLPAGLE
+990 LLPAGLE
-997 VVDVVKIQRGYYSDD
+997 VVNNVEITRGYWSDD

-1018 ADFIKDGYSYTFP
+1018 EDFKKAGCSYTFP
-1031 TDLAHGPETESFYT
+1031 TDKSETAAFYT
-1045 IEIKTKVPDNTTV
+1045 IKIQTKVPDGTAV
-1058 GTIYTNTADFDGSGA
+1058 GTTYTNTADFDGNSA
-1073 SGDVTVTDR
+1073 SGEVTVTDR
-1082 SSYLNKS
+1082 SSYLSKS
-1089 LSKAEDL
+1089 LSTAEDL

-1107 SVSIPTGWDEI
+1107 SVSIPTGWNKI

-1125 DAEVNGTEQD
+1125 DAEVEDIEQD

-1141 LSELKEEIK
+1141 LSELRDEIK
-1150 NNLHLT
+1150 ANLYLT
-1156 LFNSSDTV
+1156 LFNSSETV
-1164 TMANASDY
+1164 TMANASEHH
-1172 NVTFTVTYYD
+1172 VTFTVTYYD
-1182 ENNAVVTNDD
+1182 EHGNTITNND
-1192 AHVTKF
+1192 AHVAKF
-1198 SITAKLADGKTLD
+1198 TITANLADGQTLD
-1211 ATSMELSSYHTVA
+1211 ATSMVLSSYHTVA

-1231 EEPWRFVN
+1231 EEPWLFVN
-1239 NAASGG
+1239 NAASGD
-1245 KTTDASYTY
+1245 KTSDASYTY

-1267 NENNFDAAGSKISE
+1267 EYGNFNNAGSKISE
-1281 LDYDKNNG
+1281 LDYTSNGG

-1298 TSLTCKDELT
+1298 TSLTCKDPLT

-1322 TFDISSVDV
+1322 TFDISSVTV
-1331 GANEYKSD
+1331 GANEYKAD
-1339 GSVLHQTWF
+1339 GSVNHQAWF
-1348 AHTIYGSNGRL
+1348 ANTIYGSGGRSNY
-1359 DYEISAT
+1359 DISAT
-1366 KNFSASKTHIGVN
+1366 KNFSASKTHIGAT

-1386 FTINKGYNVSA
+1386 FTINSGYNVSD

-1418 LRTQNIYRNSAEW
+1418 LRTENKYRNSAEW

-1436 ETKTTVKRSY
+1436 ETETTVKRSY

-1451 TGTIV
+1451 TGAVVTE
-1456 DEGTDATGNK
+1456 DPDASGKPT
-1466 LATKKINYSVVINPT
+1466 ATKKINYSVVINPT
-1481 GDNLL
+1481 GDKLL
-1486 NTSNTLTLTDTLSFD
+1486 TTSNTLTLTDTLSFE

-1543 AIYDSPN
+1543 ATYDSPN

-1586 LIGLEEKW
+1586 LSGLVEKW
-1594 VDTHVVNYDST
+1594 VDTHVVNYDSS

-1624 VTLRGAI
+1624 VTLPGAT
-1631 FQLAKWNKTTKTFD
+1631 FQLAKWNKTTGTFE

-1653 ASGQINFG
+1653 SSGQINFG
-1661 LQDSSATAESF
+1661 LLDSSATAE
-1672 TESSAQLLCSTLYR
+1672 TTDTSSAQLLCSTLYR

-1694 GYAPSKSPIYLLWG
+1694 GYALSKSPIYLLWG
-1708 AFSSIKRADA
+1708 AFSNTKRADA
-1718 FNAATGGESYIHD
+1718 FNAATGESSIHD

-1768 HWLDTDGKTELA
+1768 HWLDTDGTTELA
-1780 LDRVNSTYTATVELW
+1780 LDKVNSTYTATVELR
-1795 RKGYQSGGEKPDTK
+1795 RKSYQYGSQKSDDLVKT
-1809 VESVTLDSS
+1809 VTLDNS
-1818 NNWSYSWNDL
+1818 NNWSYSWNNL

-1884 GGSGTL
+1884 GGTGTL
-1890 PYTAVGGTMMLTAL
+1890 PYTAVGGTMMLSAL

>member
-15 NRHMLRRYTAFVLAL
+15 NRHTLRRYTAFVLAL

-39 WQLHGIGISMTAQYQ
+39 WQLHGVGISMTAQYQ
-54 CHEVEH
+54 CGEVEH
-60 THTAACYDKV
+60 AHTADCYDKV

-77 GELEN
+77 GQLEN
-82 ADEIAAAEAAAGSAQ
+82 ADEVAAAEAAAASAAQ
-97 SSAED
+97 SSAEE

-116 PHEHTADCYVE
+116 PHEHTDDCYTE

-138 THGDDCFDPEDGT
+138 VHDDDCYDPEDGT

-156 YEHTHGES
+156 FEHTHDES
-164 CYTTEYELACG
+164 CYTTEYELTCG

-204 LEPVVNT
+204 LEPVVDT

-216 HHHTDACYEKV
+216 HHHTDACYEEV
-227 LTCPLPEHH
+227 LVCPLPEHH
-236 HTVACLSDT
+236 HTVSCLSDT

-269 KDLLSVAKTQLGYEQ
+269 EDLLSVAKTQLGYEQ
-284 SVKNFE
+284 SEKNFE
-290 IDPADGVTLHYYS
+290 IDPADGVTLRYYS

-310 NPYGE
+310 NAYGE
-315 WDVMFLSYCLKYAE
+315 WDVMFLAYCLKYAE

-343 LRSSMSGMDWLLQED
+343 LRSSMSGMDWLLEED

-375 RTVAVDSSAAGAE
+375 RTVAVDSSADSAE
-388 PDLDDLFNVD
+388 PDLDDLFSVD
-398 TADTSFSM
+398 TE
-406 DAAFENGAELEDSDA
+406 FENSAELEDSGV
-421 SALAAAPSTALQDPA
+421 SALDAAPSADD
-436 AAPSTGTQ
+436 STGAQ
-444 DTVIAPSTGTQDTV
+444 DTAATSGTQDTV
-458 LTPSIVDPEPEQP
+458 LTPEPVDPQTEQP
-471 AEKPVYS
+471 AEKPVDS
-478 AGTAAS
+478 ADTAA
-484 STAASTPSTVTSASS
+484 PSTVTS
-499 TVSSAS
+499 VS
-505 GADTLAPSVGSPAA
+505 GADTLAPSVVSPAA

-534 VGIVSE
+534 VGIVSS
-540 VNEDAGT
+540 VDKDADT
-547 LTVISGDVNG
+547 LTVISGDVDG
-557 KVDEVTLF
+557 KVAEVTLF

-579 IALSEGDSDSDDD
+579 IELSEGDSDSDDD

-598 EIDPVFSCSVTTVY
+598 ETDPVFSCSVTTVY

-694 KNEITKDNR
+694 ENEITADNR
-703 VATYKLP
+703 VATYKFP
-710 NGITLLPS
+710 NGITLLDS
-718 VSHSGN
+718 VSDSGN
-724 ITWRDITTGKDV
+724 ITWRDSTGKDV
-736 VVGTYNIDGDTVT
+736 VVGTYNIVGDTVT
-749 FTYNEDFADGKA
+749 FTYNETFADGKA

-778 EGQTIHF
+778 ENQKINF

-937 FDGKDSST
+937 FDGKDSYT

-981 DLRGKTFKD
+981 DLRGKKFTD
-990 FLPAGLE
+990 LLPAGLE
-997 VVDVVKIQRGYYSDD
+997 VVNNVEITRGYWSDD

-1018 ADFIKDGYSYTFP
+1018 EDFKKAGCSYTFP
-1031 TDLAHGPETESFYT
+1031 TDKSETAAFYT
-1045 IEIKTKVPDNTTV
+1045 IKIQTKVPDGTAV
-1058 GTIYTNTADFDGSGA
+1058 GTTYTNTADFDGNSA
-1073 SGDVTVTDR
+1073 SGEVTVTDR
-1082 SSYLNKS
+1082 SSYLSKS
-1089 LSKAEDL
+1089 LSTAEDL

-1107 SVSIPTGWDEI
+1107 SVSIPTGWNKI

-1125 DAEVNGTEQD
+1125 DAEVEGIEQD

-1141 LSELKEEIK
+1141 LSELRDEIK
-1150 NNLHLT
+1150 ANLYLT
-1156 LFNSSDTV
+1156 LFNSSETV
-1164 TMANASDY
+1164 TMANASEHH
-1172 NVTFTVTYYD
+1172 VTFTVTYYD
-1182 ENNAVVTNDD
+1182 EHGNTITNND
-1192 AHVTKF
+1192 AHVAKF
-1198 SITAKLADGKTLD
+1198 TITANLADGQTLD
-1211 ATSMELSSYHTVA
+1211 ATSMVLSSYHTVA

-1231 EEPWRFVN
+1231 EEPWLFVN
-1239 NAASGG
+1239 NAASGD
-1245 KTTDASYTY
+1245 KTSDASYTY

-1267 NENNFDAAGSKISE
+1267 EYGNFNNAGSKISE
-1281 LDYDKNNG
+1281 LDYTSNGG

-1298 TSLTCKDELT
+1298 TSLTCKDPLT

-1322 TFDISSVDV
+1322 TFDISSVTV
-1331 GANEYKSD
+1331 GANEYKAD
-1339 GSVLHQTWF
+1339 GSVNHQAWF
-1348 AHTIYGSNGRL
+1348 ANTIYGSGGRSNY
-1359 DYEISAT
+1359 DISAT
-1366 KNFSASKTHIGVN
+1366 KNFSASKTHIGAT

-1386 FTINKGYNVSA
+1386 FTINKGYNVSN

-1403 IRYSVSVAEDASWDD
+1403 IRYWVSVAEDASWDD
-1418 LRTQNIYRNSAEW
+1418 LRTENKYRNSAEW

-1436 ETKTTVKRSY
+1436 ETETTVKRSY

-1451 TGTIV
+1451 TGTV
-1456 DEGTDATGNK
+1456 VTEDPDASGKPT
-1466 LATKKINYSVVINPT
+1466 ATKKINYSVVINPT
-1481 GDNLL
+1481 GDKLL
-1486 NTSNTLTLTDTLSFD
+1486 TTSNTTLTLTDTLSFE

-1543 AIYDSPN
+1543 ATYDSPN

-1586 LIGLEEKW
+1586 LSGLVEKW
-1594 VDTHVVNYDST
+1594 VDTHVVNYDSS

-1624 VTLRGAI
+1624 VTLPGAT
-1631 FQLAKWNKTTKTFD
+1631 FQLAKWNKTAGTF
-1645 EVCTLKTN
+1645 EAVCTLKTN
-1653 ASGQINFG
+1653 ASGQINFS
-1661 LQDSSATAESF
+1661 LQGSSATAEII
-1672 TESSAQLLCSTLYR
+1672 TESSAQLLCNTLYR

-1694 GYAPSKSPIYLLWG
+1694 GYALSKSPIYLLWG
-1708 AFSSIKRADA
+1708 AFSNTTRAEA
-1718 FNAATGGESYIHD
+1718 FNAATGESYIHD
-1731 ASEYDKWLDCN
+1731 ASEYDKCLDCN

-1780 LDRVNSTYTATVELW
+1780 LDKVNSTYTATVKLW
-1795 RKGYQSGGEKPDTK
+1795 RKSYQYGSQKSDELVKT
-1809 VESVTLDSS
+1809 VTLDNS
-1818 NNWSYSWNDL
+1818 NNWSYSWNNL

-1890 PYTAVGGTMMLTAL
+1890 PYTAVGGTMMLSAL

-1914 HEGRADD
+1914 REGRADD

>member
-8 YKEQFRE
+8 YMERFRE
-15 NRHMLRRYTAFVLAL
+15 NRHTLRRYTAFVLAL

-39 WQLHGIGISMTAQYQ
+39 WQLHGVGISMTAQYQ
-54 CHEVEH
+54 CGEEEH
-60 THTAACYDKV
+60 THTADCYTKV
-70 LICGYTE
+70 LTCGYEE

-82 ADEIAAAEAAAGSAQ
+82 ADEVAAAAAATSQPTIEEEPA
-97 SSAED
+97 
-102 EIMPLEL
+102 PLSL

-116 PHEHTADCYVE
+116 PHEHTDDCYTE

-138 THGDDCFDPEDGT
+138 VHDDDCFDPEDGS
-151 LICEK
+151 LICDK
-156 YEHTHGES
+156 FEHTHDES
-164 CYTTEYELACG
+164 CYTTEYELTCG

-189 QTAELVAMA
+189 QSAALAAMA

-204 LEPVVNT
+204 LAPMVDT

-216 HHHTDACYEKV
+216 HHHTDACYEEV

-255 QAANAD
+255 QAANAE
-261 AVITGEWN
+261 AAMTGNWAE
-269 KDLLSVAKTQLGYEQ
+269 DLVSVAQTQLGYEQ
-284 SVKNFE
+284 SEKNFE
-290 IDPADGVTLHYYS
+290 IDPADGVTLRYYS

-315 WDVMFLSYCLKYAE
+315 WDVMFLSYCLKYAG

-343 LRSSMSGMDWLLQED
+343 LRSSMSDMDWLLDGED
-358 GSAAQP
+358 GSAADV

-375 RTVAVDSSAAGAE
+375 RTVAVDSSADGAA
-388 PDLDDLFNVD
+388 DGLDDLFS
-398 TADTSFSM
+398 T
-406 DAAFENGAELEDSDA
+406 DAEGENGAELEES
-421 SALAAAPSTALQDPA
+421 
-436 AAPSTGTQ
+436 
-444 DTVIAPSTGTQDTV
+444 
-458 LTPSIVDPEPEQP
+458 
-471 AEKPVYS
+471 
-478 AGTAAS
+478 GTAALDS
-484 STAASTPSTVTSASS
+484 VPATEDMTTLDTPDLPDIPDTA
-499 TVSSAS
+499 
-505 GADTLAPSVGSPAA
+505 APSVGSPAA
-519 EPQTTTVTDALPVET
+519 EPQTTTVTDAQPVET
-534 VGIVSE
+534 VGIVSS
-540 VNEDAGT
+540 VDGDAGT
-547 LTVISGDVNG
+547 LTVISGDVDG
-557 KVDEVTLF
+557 KVAEVALYDA
-565 NTDVENVISVAYAQ
+565 DVENVISVAYAQ
-579 IALSEGDSDSDDD
+579 MALSEGD
-592 TASDII
+592 TASDIT

-612 ETASASAVR
+612 GTVSASAMR
-621 PSRSRAARY
+621 PAPSYVARY
-630 AAPSTYAVT
+630 AAPSMYAVA

-649 THITNVSVQVPNSTD
+649 KHITNVIVQIPASTD

-674 ANGIVRPG
+674 ANGVVRPG
-682 QTVKVQLNYSFN
+682 QTVKVQLSYGFAAN
-694 KNEITKDNR
+694 KITKDNH

-724 ITWRDITTGKDV
+724 ITWRDNSTGKDV

-749 FTYNEDFADGKA
+749 FTYNEEFADGKA

-767 FKASAS
+767 FQASAS

-778 EGQTIHF
+778 EGQKINF
-785 GGTTGSVTIKKEDL
+785 GGTNGSVTIKKEDL
-799 ISDLSL
+799 THDLSL
-805 SKNVQKDASGKE
+805 FKNVQKDENGKE

-823 TAKTLDI
+823 KTKKLDI

-838 TNGTGDTVNLT
+838 TNGTGTTVDLT
-849 DFFDTV
+849 DFFDTA
-855 NSSLPSNATYRQD
+855 SASLGKFQED
-868 TIKLIKIAADG
+868 TVTLIKVAADG
-879 TEKDVTTDYQSKLT
+879 TETDVTETYKAQLT
-893 VGTELKYD
+893 VNNSELKYS
-901 ALPELKAGEQYV
+901 ALPKLEASEQYV

-920 PVNDDYTYK
+920 PVKDDYTYQS
-929 AINKVKAE
+929 INNVKAE
-937 FDGKDSST
+937 FDGKDSYT
-945 STEVKNTNPRLT
+945 SKEVKNTEPRLT

-963 ASSRI
+963 ANSRI
-968 ITWTVKINNPYGE
+968 ITWTIQINNPFGE

-990 FLPAGLE
+990 LLPAGLE
-997 VVDVVKIQRGYYSDD
+997 VVDKVIIQREHWSQD
-1012 IKPVSA
+1012 INPVSA

-1031 TDLAHGPETESFYT
+1031 ADKSETATFYR
-1045 IEIKTKVPDNTTV
+1045 IFLQTKIPNGTAV
-1058 GTIYTNTADFDGSGA
+1058 GTTFKNEATFDGSGA

-1082 SSYLNKS
+1082 SSYLNKR
-1089 LSKAEDL
+1089 LYKAEDL
-1096 ETGKKKLTWQT
+1096 ETGKKKQLTWQT
-1107 SVSIPTGWDEI
+1107 SVSIPTGWNEI
-1118 TLTDTIH
+1118 TLMDTIH

-1141 LSELKEEIK
+1141 LSELKDEIK

-1156 LFNSSDTV
+1156 LFNSTETV
-1164 TMANASDY
+1164 TMANASEHD
-1172 NVTFTVTYYD
+1172 VTFTVTYYD

-1211 ATSMELSSYHTVA
+1211 ATSMELSNYHTVA
-1224 DISNAGI
+1224 DISGAGI
-1231 EEPWRFVN
+1231 EEPWLFVN
-1239 NAASGG
+1239 TAASGG

-1267 NENNFDAAGSKISE
+1267 NENNFDNAGSKISE
-1281 LDYDKNNG
+1281 LDYNKNNG

-1298 TSLTCKDELT
+1298 TSLTSKDPLT
-1308 TKDLVITDTLPAGV
+1308 TKDLEITDTLPDGV
-1322 TFDISSVDV
+1322 TFDISSVTV
-1331 GANEYKSD
+1331 GVRDYNND
-1339 GSVLHQTWF
+1339 GSVIHSSWLG
-1348 AHTIYGSNGRL
+1348 HTIYSSIGGTPN
-1359 DYEISAT
+1359 YEISAT
-1366 KNFSASKTHIGVN
+1366 KNFSATKTHIGAT
-1379 DTDRTIT
+1379 DTDRTVK
-1386 FTINKGYNVSA
+1386 FTITNGYNVSE

-1418 LRTQNIYRNSAEW
+1418 LRTQNIYRNHAEW

-1446 EKLYK
+1446 DKIYK
-1451 TGTIV
+1451 TGTVV
-1456 DEGTDATGNK
+1456 DEGLDANGKPT
-1466 LATKKINYSVVINPT
+1466 ATKKINYSVVINPT
-1481 GDNLL
+1481 GAKLL
-1486 NTSNTLTLTDTLSFD
+1486 TTSNTLTLKDTLSFN
-1501 PSDNTSADLDLSSI
+1501 PSNETSAELDLSSI
-1515 HLYGVTLDT
+1515 HLYGVTLNT
-1524 TTGNLV
+1524 EGNLV
-1530 ADHTNEIGHDRFT
+1530 ADHTNEISRDRFT

-1550 HTMTVTVP
+1550 RIMTVTVP

-1586 LIGLEEKW
+1586 LTGLVEKW
-1594 VDTHVVNYDST
+1594 VDTHVVNYDSS

-1624 VTLRGAI
+1624 VTLPGAT
-1631 FQLAKWNKTTKTFD
+1631 FQLAKWDTSTSTNAFK
-1645 EVCTLKTN
+1645 EVCKLTTDN
-1653 ASGQINFG
+1653 SGQIHFS
-1661 LQDSSATAESF
+1661 LATAESHD
-1672 TESSAQLLCSTLYR
+1672 TSSAQLLCSTLYR
-1686 IVETDAPT
+1686 IVEVERPT
-1694 GYAPSKSPIYLLWG
+1694 GYALSQSPIYLLWG
-1708 AFSSIKRADA
+1708 AQPNTTAADA
-1718 FNAATGGESYIHD
+1718 FEAATGTTYIYD
-1731 ASEYDKWLDCN
+1731 ASEYNKWLACN
-1742 NVTYL
+1742 DVTYL
-1747 ARGDIS
+1747 ARGESS

-1780 LDRVNSTYTATVELW
+1780 LDKVNSTYTATVELW
-1795 RKGYQSGGEKPDTK
+1795 RKGGSQTSDTK
-1809 VESVTLDSS
+1809 VDTFTLDSS
-1818 NNWSYSWNDL
+1818 NNWSHSWKDL
-1828 PLTDPADSS
+1828 PLVDPNNSS

-1864 GTILLYNQVPEDAN
+1864 GTILLYNQVPEDDG

-1884 GGSGTL
+1884 GGTGTL

-1914 HEGRADD
+1914 REGRADD

>member
-15 NRHMLRRYTAFVLAL
+15 NRHTLRRYTAFVLAL

-39 WQLHGIGISMTAQYQ
+39 WRLHGVGISMTAQYQ
-54 CHEVEH
+54 CGEVEH
-60 THTAACYDKV
+60 AHTADCYDKV

-77 GELEN
+77 GQLEN
-82 ADEIAAAEAAAGSAQ
+82 ADEVAAAEAAAASAAQ
-97 SSAED
+97 SSAEE

-116 PHEHTADCYVE
+116 PHEHTDDCYTE

-138 THGDDCFDPEDGT
+138 VHDDDCYDPEDGT

-156 YEHTHGES
+156 FEHTHDES
-164 CYTTEYELACG
+164 CYTTEYELTCG

-204 LEPVVNT
+204 LEPVVDT

-216 HHHTDACYEKV
+216 HHHTDACYEEV
-227 LTCPLPEHH
+227 LVCPLPEHH
-236 HTVACLSDT
+236 HTVSCLSDT

-269 KDLLSVAKTQLGYEQ
+269 EDLLSVAKTQLGYEQ
-284 SVKNFE
+284 SEKNFE
-290 IDPADGVTLHYYS
+290 IDPADGVTLRYYS

-310 NPYGE
+310 NAYGE
-315 WDVMFLSYCLKYAE
+315 WDVMFLAYCLKYAE

-343 LRSSMSGMDWLLQED
+343 LRSSMSGMDWLLEED

-375 RTVAVDSSAAGAE
+375 RTVAVDSSADSAE
-388 PDLDDLFNVD
+388 PDLDDLFSVD
-398 TADTSFSM
+398 TE
-406 DAAFENGAELEDSDA
+406 FENSAELEGSGV
-421 SALAAAPSTALQDPA
+421 SALDAAPSADD
-436 AAPSTGTQ
+436 STGAQ
-444 DTVIAPSTGTQDTV
+444 DTAATSGTQDTV
-458 LTPSIVDPEPEQP
+458 LTPEPVDPQPEQP
-471 AEKPVYS
+471 AEKPVDS
-478 AGTAAS
+478 ADTAA
-484 STAASTPSTVTSASS
+484 PSTVTS
-499 TVSSAS
+499 VS
-505 GADTLAPSVGSPAA
+505 GADTLAPSVVSPAA

-534 VGIVSE
+534 VGIVSS
-540 VNEDAGT
+540 VDKDADT
-547 LTVISGDVNG
+547 LTVISGDVDG
-557 KVDEVTLF
+557 KVAEVTLF

-579 IALSEGDSDSDDD
+579 IELSEGDSDSDDD

-598 EIDPVFSCSVTTVY
+598 ETDPVFSCSVTTVY

-694 KNEITKDNR
+694 ENEITADNR
-703 VATYKLP
+703 VATYKFP
-710 NGITLLPS
+710 NGITLLDS
-718 VSHSGN
+718 VSDSGN
-724 ITWRDITTGKDV
+724 ITWRDSTGKDV
-736 VVGTYNIDGDTVT
+736 VVGTYNIVGDTVT
-749 FTYNEDFADGKA
+749 FTYNETFADGKA

-778 EGQTIHF
+778 ENQKINF

-937 FDGKDSST
+937 FDGKDSYT

-997 VVDVVKIQRGYYSDD
+997 VVNNVEITRGYWSDD

-1018 ADFIKDGYSYTFP
+1018 EDFKKAGCSYTFP
-1031 TDLAHGPETESFYT
+1031 TDKSETAAFYT
-1045 IEIKTKVPDNTTV
+1045 IKIQTKVPDGTAV
-1058 GTIYTNTADFDGSGA
+1058 GTTYTNTADFDGNSA
-1073 SGDVTVTDR
+1073 SGEVTVTDR
-1082 SSYLNKS
+1082 SSYLSKS
-1089 LSKAEDL
+1089 LSTAEDL

-1107 SVSIPTGWDEI
+1107 SVSIPTGWNKI

-1125 DAEVNGTEQD
+1125 DAEVEGIEQD

-1141 LSELKEEIK
+1141 LSELRDEIK
-1150 NNLHLT
+1150 ANLYLT
-1156 LFNSSDTV
+1156 LFNSSETV
-1164 TMANASDY
+1164 TMANASEHH
-1172 NVTFTVTYYD
+1172 VTFTVTYYD
-1182 ENNAVVTNDD
+1182 EHGNTITNND
-1192 AHVTKF
+1192 AHVAKF
-1198 SITAKLADGKTLD
+1198 TITANLADGQTLD
-1211 ATSMELSSYHTVA
+1211 ATSMVLSSYHTVA

-1231 EEPWRFVN
+1231 EEPWLFVN
-1239 NAASGG
+1239 NAASGD
-1245 KTTDASYTY
+1245 KTSDASYTY

-1267 NENNFDAAGSKISE
+1267 EYGNFNNAGSKISE
-1281 LDYDKNNG
+1281 LDYTSNGG

-1298 TSLTCKDELT
+1298 TSLTCKDPLT

-1322 TFDISSVDV
+1322 TFDISSVTV
-1331 GANEYKSD
+1331 GANEYKAD
-1339 GSVLHQTWF
+1339 GSVNHQAWF
-1348 AHTIYGSNGRL
+1348 ANTIYGSGGRSNY
-1359 DYEISAT
+1359 DISAT
-1366 KNFSASKTHIGVN
+1366 KNFSASKTHIGAT

-1386 FTINKGYNVSA
+1386 FTINSGYNVSD

-1403 IRYSVSVAEDASWDD
+1403 IRYLVSVAEDASWDD
-1418 LRTQNIYRNSAEW
+1418 LRTENKYRNSAEW

-1436 ETKTTVKRSY
+1436 ETETTVKRSY

-1451 TGTIV
+1451 TGTV
-1456 DEGTDATGNK
+1456 VTEDPDASGKPT
-1466 LATKKINYSVVINPT
+1466 ATKKINYSVVINPT
-1481 GDNLL
+1481 GDKLL
-1486 NTSNTLTLTDTLSFD
+1486 TTSNTLTLTDTLSFE

-1543 AIYDSPN
+1543 ATYDSPN

-1586 LIGLEEKW
+1586 LTGLVEKW
-1594 VDTHVVNYDST
+1594 VDTHVVNYDSS

-1624 VTLRGAI
+1624 VTLPGAT
-1631 FQLAKWNKTTKTFD
+1631 FQLAKWNKTAGTFE

-1661 LQDSSATAESF
+1661 LLDSSATAEIP
-1672 TESSAQLLCSTLYR
+1672 TMSSAQLLCSTLYR

-1694 GYAPSKSPIYLLWG
+1694 GYALSKSPIYLLWG
-1708 AFSSIKRADA
+1708 AFSNTKRADA
-1718 FNAATGGESYIHD
+1718 FNAATGESYIHD
-1731 ASEYDKWLDCN
+1731 ASEYDKWLNCN
-1742 NVTYL
+1742 DVTYL

-1780 LDRVNSTYTATVELW
+1780 PNKVNSTYTATVELR
-1795 RKGYQSGGEKPDTK
+1795 RKGYQYSGEKSDTK

-1818 NNWSYSWNDL
+1818 NNWSYSWNNL

-1890 PYTAVGGTMMLTAL
+1890 PYTAVGGTMMLSAL

-1914 HEGRADD
+1914 REGRADD

>member
-8 YKEQFRE
+8 YMERFRE
-15 NRHMLRRYTAFVLAL
+15 NRHTLRRYTAFVLAL

-39 WQLHGIGISMTAQYQ
+39 WQLHGVGISMTAQYQ
-54 CHEVEH
+54 CGEEEH
-60 THTAACYDKV
+60 THTADCYTKV
-70 LICGYTE
+70 LTCGYEE

-82 ADEIAAAEAAAGSAQ
+82 ADEVAAAAATSQPTIEEEPA
-97 SSAED
+97 
-102 EIMPLEL
+102 PLSL

-116 PHEHTADCYVE
+116 PHEHTEDCYTE

-138 THGDDCFDPEDGT
+138 VHDDDCFDPEDGS
-151 LICEK
+151 LICDK
-156 YEHTHGES
+156 FEHTHDES
-164 CYTTEYELACG
+164 CYTTEYELTCG

-189 QTAELVAMA
+189 QSAALAAMA

-204 LEPVVNT
+204 LAPMVDT

-216 HHHTDACYEKV
+216 HHHTDACYEEV

-255 QAANAD
+255 QAANAE
-261 AVITGEWN
+261 AVMTGNWAE
-269 KDLLSVAKTQLGYEQ
+269 DLVSVAQTQLGYEQ
-284 SVKNFE
+284 SEKNFE
-290 IDPADGVTLHYYS
+290 IDPADGVTLRYYS

-315 WDVMFLSYCLKYAE
+315 WDVMFLSYCLKYAG

-343 LRSSMSGMDWLLQED
+343 LRSSMSDMDWLLDNED
-358 GSAAQP
+358 GSAADV

-375 RTVAVDSSAAGAE
+375 RTVAVDSSADGAA
-388 PDLDDLFNVD
+388 DGLDDLF
-398 TADTSFSM
+398 SM
-406 DAAFENGAELEDSDA
+406 DAEGENGAELEESG
-421 SALAAAPSTALQDPA
+421 AAALDSVPA
-436 AAPSTGTQ
+436 AEDTTTLDTPDLP
-444 DTVIAPSTGTQDTV
+444 DTVDT
-458 LTPSIVDPEPEQP
+458 DQP
-471 AEKPVYS
+471 AAKPVDS
-478 AGTAAS
+478 
-484 STAASTPSTVTSASS
+484 
-499 TVSSAS
+499 
-505 GADTLAPSVGSPAA
+505 ADTAAPSVGSPAA
-519 EPQTTTVTDALPVET
+519 EPQTTTVTDAQPVET
-534 VGIVSE
+534 VGIVSS
-540 VNEDAGT
+540 VDSDAGT
-547 LTVISGDVNG
+547 LTVISGDVDG
-557 KVDEVTLF
+557 KVAEVALYDA
-565 NTDVENVISVAYAQ
+565 DVENVISVAYAQ
-579 IALSEGDSDSDDD
+579 MALSEGDA
-592 TASDII
+592 ASDIT

-612 ETASASAVR
+612 GTVSASAMR
-621 PSRSRAARY
+621 PAPSYVARY
-630 AAPSTYAVT
+630 AAPSMYAVA

-649 THITNVSVQVPNSTD
+649 EHITNVIVQIPASTN

-682 QTVKVQLNYSFN
+682 QTVKVQLSYGFDAN
-694 KNEITKDNR
+694 KITKDNC

-724 ITWRDITTGKDV
+724 ITWHDRTTGQKV
-736 VVGTYNIDGDTVT
+736 VVGTYKIDGDTVT

-767 FKASAS
+767 FQASAS

-778 EGQTIHF
+778 EGKEINF
-785 GGTTGSVTIKKEDL
+785 GGTNGSVTIKKEDL
-799 ISDLSL
+799 THDLSL
-805 SKNVQKDASGKE
+805 SKNVQKDENGKE

-823 TAKTLDI
+823 KTKKLDI

-838 TNGTGDTVNLT
+838 TNGTGTTVDLT
-849 DFFDTV
+849 DFFDTA
-855 NSSLPSNATYRQD
+855 SASLGKFQED
-868 TIKLIKIAADG
+868 TVTLIKVAADG
-879 TEKDVTTDYQSKLT
+879 TETDVTETYKAQLT
-893 VGTELKYD
+893 VNNSELKYS
-901 ALPELKAGEQYV
+901 ALPKLEASEQYV

-920 PVNDDYTYK
+920 PVKDDYTYQS
-929 AINKVKAE
+929 INNVKAE
-937 FDGKDSST
+937 FDGKDSYT
-945 STEVKNTNPRLT
+945 SKEVKNTEPRLT

-963 ASSRI
+963 ANSRI
-968 ITWTVKINNPYGE
+968 ITWTVKINNPFGE
-981 DLRGKTFKD
+981 DLRGKTFTD
-990 FLPAGLE
+990 FLPTELE
-997 VVDVVKIQRGYYSDD
+997 VVDVVKIQRGYYSED

-1018 ADFIKDGYSYTFP
+1018 ADFKKDNYAYTFP

-1045 IEIKTKVPDNTTV
+1045 IEIKTKVPDNTPV
-1058 GTIYTNTADFDGSGA
+1058 GTTYTNTADFDGSGA

-1089 LSKAEDL
+1089 LYKAEDL
-1096 ETGKKKLTWQT
+1096 ETGKKKQLTWQT
-1107 SVSIPTGWDEI
+1107 SVSIPTGWNEI

-1141 LSELKEEIK
+1141 LSELKDEIK

-1156 LFNSSDTV
+1156 LFNSTETV
-1164 TMANASDY
+1164 TMANASEHD
-1172 NVTFTVTYYD
+1172 VTFTVTYYD

-1211 ATSMELSSYHTVA
+1211 ATSMELSNYHTVA
-1224 DISNAGI
+1224 DISGAGI
-1231 EEPWRFVN
+1231 EEPWLFVN
-1239 NAASGG
+1239 TAASGG

-1267 NENNFDAAGSKISE
+1267 NENNFDNAGSKISE
-1281 LDYDKNNG
+1281 LDYNKNNG

-1298 TSLTCKDELT
+1298 TSLTSKDPLT
-1308 TKDLVITDTLPAGV
+1308 TKDLEITDTLPDGV
-1322 TFDISSVDV
+1322 TFDKSNIITV
-1331 GANEYKSD
+1331 GVRPCNDD
-1339 GSVLHQTWF
+1339 GSVPRGNWIDHK
-1348 AHTIYGSNGRL
+1348 IYGSDGRS

-1366 KNFSASKTHIGVN
+1366 KNFSASISASKTHIDAT
-1379 DTDRTIT
+1379 DTDRTVT
-1386 FTINKGYNVSA
+1386 FTITEGYNVSN

-1403 IRYSVSVAEDASWDD
+1403 IRYWVSVAEDASWDD
-1418 LRTQNIYRNSAEW
+1418 LRTQNTYRNSAKW

-1436 ETKTTVKRSY
+1436 ETETTVKRSY
-1446 EKLYK
+1446 DKIYK
-1451 TGTIV
+1451 TGTAV
-1456 DEGTDATGNK
+1456 EEDDDNTGKK

-1481 GDNLL
+1481 GAKLL
-1486 NTSNTLTLTDTLSFD
+1486 PTSNTLTLTDKLSFY

-1524 TTGNLV
+1524 EGNLV
-1530 ADHTNEIGHDRFT
+1530 ADHTNEISRDRFT

-1550 HTMTVTVP
+1550 RIMTVTVP

-1573 PSSTEVTVKNHAN
+1573 PSSTEVTVNNKAD
-1586 LIGLEEKW
+1586 LSGLEYKN
-1594 VDTHVVNYDST
+1594 VDTKVVNYDSS

-1624 VTLRGAI
+1624 VTLPGAT
-1631 FQLAKWNKTTKTFD
+1631 FQLAKWDTSTNAFK
-1645 EVCTLKTN
+1645 EVCTLKTDN
-1653 ASGQINFG
+1653 SGQIHFS
-1661 LQDSSATAESF
+1661 LATAESHD
-1672 TESSAQLLCSTLYR
+1672 TSSAQLLCSTLYR
-1686 IVETDAPT
+1686 IVETKQPD
-1694 GYAPSKSPIYLLWG
+1694 GYALSQSPIYLLWG
-1708 AFSSIKRADA
+1708 AQPNTTADDA
-1718 FNAATGGESYIHD
+1718 FKAATGGTTWVNDPDYYRGFGSG
-1731 ASEYDKWLDCN
+1731 

-1747 ARGDIS
+1747 ARGESS

-1780 LDRVNSTYTATVELW
+1780 LDKVNSTYTATVELW
-1795 RKGYQSGGEKPDTK
+1795 RKGYQNGSQTSDTM

-1818 NNWSYSWNDL
+1818 NNWSYSWKDL
-1828 PLTDPADSS
+1828 PLVDPNNSS

-1864 GTILLYNQVPEDAN
+1864 GTILLYNQVPEDDG

-1884 GGSGTL
+1884 GGTGTL
-1890 PYTAVGGTMMLTAL
+1890 PYTAVGGTMMLSAL

>member
-15 NRHMLRRYTAFVLAL
+15 NRHTLRRYTAFVLAL

-39 WQLHGIGISMTAQYQ
+39 WQLHGVGISMTAQYQ
-54 CHEVEH
+54 CGEVEH
-60 THTAACYDKV
+60 AHTADCYDKV

-77 GELEN
+77 GQLEN
-82 ADEIAAAEAAAGSAQ
+82 ADEVAAAEAAAASAAQ
-97 SSAED
+97 SSAEE

-116 PHEHTADCYVE
+116 PHEHTDDCYTE
-127 VQTLTCMEEEH
+127 VQTLTCLEEEH
-138 THGDDCFDPEDGT
+138 VHDDDCYDPEDGT

-156 YEHTHGES
+156 FEHTHDES
-164 CYTTEYELACG
+164 CYTTEYELTCG

-204 LEPVVNT
+204 LEPVVDT

-216 HHHTDACYEKV
+216 HHHTDACYEEV
-227 LTCPLPEHH
+227 LVCPLPEHH
-236 HTVACLSDT
+236 HTVSCLSDT

-269 KDLLSVAKTQLGYEQ
+269 EDLLSVAKTQLGYEQ
-284 SVKNFE
+284 SEKNFE
-290 IDPADGVTLHYYS
+290 IDPADGVTLRYYS

-310 NPYGE
+310 NAYGE
-315 WDVMFLSYCLKYAE
+315 WDVMFLAYCLKYAE

-343 LRSSMSGMDWLLQED
+343 LRSSMSGMDWLLEED

-375 RTVAVDSSAAGAE
+375 RTVAVDSSADSAE
-388 PDLDDLFNVD
+388 PDLDDQFSVD
-398 TADTSFSM
+398 TA
-406 DAAFENGAELEDSDA
+406 FENSAELEGSGV
-421 SALAAAPSTALQDPA
+421 SALDAAPSADD
-436 AAPSTGTQ
+436 STGAQ
-444 DTVIAPSTGTQDTV
+444 DTAATSGTQDTV
-458 LTPSIVDPEPEQP
+458 LTPDPVDPQPEQP
-471 AEKPVYS
+471 AEKPVDS
-478 AGTAAS
+478 ADTAA
-484 STAASTPSTVTSASS
+484 PSTVTS
-499 TVSSAS
+499 VS

-534 VGIVSE
+534 VGIVSS
-540 VNEDAGT
+540 VDKDADT
-547 LTVISGDVNG
+547 LTVISGDVDG
-557 KVDEVTLF
+557 KVAEVTLF

-592 TASDII
+592 ISSDII
-598 EIDPVFSCSVTTVY
+598 ETDPVFSCSVTTVY

-694 KNEITKDNR
+694 ENEITANNR

-710 NGITLLPS
+710 NGITLLDS
-718 VSHSGN
+718 VSDSGN
-724 ITWRDITTGKDV
+724 ITWRDSTGKDV
-736 VVGTYNIDGDTVT
+736 VVGTYNIVGDTVT
-749 FTYNEDFADGKA
+749 FTYNETFADGKA

-778 EGQTIHF
+778 ENQKINF

-855 NSSLPSNATYRQD
+855 NSSLPGNATYQQD

-920 PVNDDYTYK
+920 PVNADYTYK

-945 STEVKNTNPRLT
+945 SKEVKNTEPRLT

-963 ASSRI
+963 ANSRI
-968 ITWTVKINNPYGE
+968 ITWTVTIKNPYGE
-981 DLRGKTFKD
+981 DLRGKKFTD
-990 FLPAGLE
+990 LLPAGLE
-997 VVDVVKIQRGYYSDD
+997 VVNNVEITRGHWSDD

-1018 ADFIKDGYSYTFP
+1018 EDFKKAGYSYTFP
-1031 TDLAHGPETESFYT
+1031 TDKSETAAFYT
-1045 IEIKTKVPDNTTV
+1045 IKIQTKVPDGTAV
-1058 GTIYTNTADFDGSGA
+1058 GTTYTNTADFDGNSA

-1107 SVSIPTGWDEI
+1107 SVSIPTGWNEI

-1125 DAEVNGTEQD
+1125 DAEVNGTEQA

-1141 LSELKEEIK
+1141 LSELKDEIK

-1156 LFNSSDTV
+1156 LFNSTETV

-1211 ATSMELSSYHTVA
+1211 ATSMELSNYHTVA

-1239 NAASGG
+1239 TAASGG
-1245 KTTDASYTY
+1245 KTTDADYTY

-1267 NENNFDAAGSKISE
+1267 EYGNFNNAGSKISE
-1281 LDYDKNNG
+1281 LDYTSNGG

-1298 TSLTCKDELT
+1298 TSLTCKDPLT
-1308 TKDLVITDTLPAGV
+1308 IKDLVITDTLPAGV
-1322 TFDISSVDV
+1322 TFDISSVTV
-1331 GANEYKSD
+1331 GANEYKAD
-1339 GSVLHQTWF
+1339 GSVPHQGWL
-1348 AHTIYGSNGRL
+1348 AQTIYGSDGRAN
-1359 DYEISAT
+1359 YEISTT
-1366 KNFSASKTHIGVN
+1366 KNFSASKTHIGAT

-1386 FTINKGYNVSA
+1386 FTINKGYNVSN

-1403 IRYSVSVAEDASWDD
+1403 IRYWVSVAEDASWDD
-1418 LRTQNIYRNSAEW
+1418 LRTENKYRNSAEW

-1436 ETKTTVKRSY
+1436 ETETTVKRSY

-1451 TGTIV
+1451 TGTV
-1456 DEGTDATGNK
+1456 VTEDPDASGKPT
-1466 LATKKINYSVVINPT
+1466 ATKKINYSVVINPT
-1481 GDNLL
+1481 GDKLL
-1486 NTSNTLTLTDTLSFD
+1486 TTSNTLTLTDTLSFE
-1501 PSDNTSADLDLSSI
+1501 PSDKTSADLDLSSI

-1543 AIYDSPN
+1543 ATYDSPN

-1586 LIGLEEKW
+1586 LSGLVEKW
-1594 VDTHVVNYDST
+1594 VDTHVVNYDSS

-1624 VTLRGAI
+1624 VTLPGAT
-1631 FQLAKWNKTTKTFD
+1631 FQLAKWNCTTKKFE
-1645 EVCTLKTN
+1645 EVRKLTTD
-1653 ASGQINFG
+1653 AAGQINFG
-1661 LQDSSATAESF
+1661 LLDSSATAESF
-1672 TESSAQLLCSTLYR
+1672 TKSSAQLLCSTLYR

-1694 GYAPSKSPIYLLWG
+1694 GYALSKSPIYLLWG
-1708 AFSSIKRADA
+1708 AFSNTKQDDA
-1718 FNAATGGESYIHD
+1718 FKTATGETCVND
-1731 ASEYDKWLDCN
+1731 SEYNQGIDSSK
-1742 NVTYL
+1742 VTYL

-1780 LDRVNSTYTATVELW
+1780 LDKVNSTYTATVELW
-1795 RKGYQSGGEKPDTK
+1795 RKGYQYSGEKSDTK
-1809 VESVTLDSS
+1809 IESVTLDSS
-1818 NNWSYSWNDL
+1818 NKWSYSWNNL
-1828 PLTDPADSS
+1828 PLTDSADSS

-1890 PYTAVGGTMMLTAL
+1890 PYTAVGGTMMLSAL

-1914 HEGRADD
+1914 REGRADD

>member
-15 NRHMLRRYTAFVLAL
+15 NRHTLRRYTAFVLAL

-39 WQLHGIGISMTAQYQ
+39 WQLHGVGISMTAQYQ
-54 CHEVEH
+54 CGEVEH
-60 THTAACYDKV
+60 AHTADCYDKV
-70 LICGYTE
+70 LICGYAE

-82 ADEIAAAEAAAGSAQ
+82 ADEVAAAEAAAASAVQ
-97 SSAED
+97 SSAEE

-116 PHEHTADCYVE
+116 PHEHTDDCYTE
-127 VQTLTCMEEEH
+127 VQTLTCLEEEH
-138 THGDDCFDPEDGT
+138 VHDDDCYDPEDGS

-156 YEHTHGES
+156 FEHTHDES
-164 CYTTEYELACG
+164 CYTTEYELTCG

-204 LEPVVNT
+204 LEPVVDT

-216 HHHTDACYEKV
+216 HHHTDACYEEV
-227 LTCPLPEHH
+227 LVCPLPEHH
-236 HTVACLSDT
+236 HTVSCLSDT

-255 QAANAD
+255 QAANAE
-261 AVITGEWN
+261 AVLTGEWN
-269 KDLLSVAKTQLGYEQ
+269 EDLLSVAKTQLGYEQ
-284 SVKNFE
+284 SEKNFE
-290 IDPADGVTLHYYS
+290 IDPADGVTLRYYS

-310 NPYGE
+310 NAYGE
-315 WDVMFLSYCLKYAE
+315 WDVMFLAYCLKYAE

-343 LRSSMSGMDWLLQED
+343 LRSSMSGMDWLLEED

-375 RTVAVDSSAAGAE
+375 RTVAVDSSADSAE
-388 PDLDDLFNVD
+388 PDLDDLFSVD
-398 TADTSFSM
+398 TE
-406 DAAFENGAELEDSDA
+406 FENSAELEDSGV
-421 SALAAAPSTALQDPA
+421 SALDAAPSADD
-436 AAPSTGTQ
+436 STGAQ
-444 DTVIAPSTGTQDTV
+444 DTAATSGTQDTV
-458 LTPSIVDPEPEQP
+458 LTPEPVDPQPEQP
-471 AEKPVYS
+471 AEKPVDS
-478 AGTAAS
+478 ADTAA
-484 STAASTPSTVTSASS
+484 PSTVTS
-499 TVSSAS
+499 VS
-505 GADTLAPSVGSPAA
+505 GADTLAPSVVSPAA

-534 VGIVSE
+534 VGIVSS
-540 VNEDAGT
+540 VDEDAGT
-547 LTVISGDVNG
+547 LTVISGDVDG
-557 KVDEVTLF
+557 KVAEVTLF

-579 IALSEGDSDSDDD
+579 IELSEGDSDSDD
-592 TASDII
+592 TTSDII

-612 ETASASAVR
+612 DTVSASAVR

-630 AAPSTYAVT
+630 AAPSTYAAA
-639 AVSATPVDMG
+639 AVSATAVDMG
-649 THITNVSVQVPNSTD
+649 THITNVSVQVPAYTD
-664 GSGVV
+664 GSGNV

-682 QTVKVQLNYSFN
+682 QTVKVQLNYGFAA
-694 KNEITKDNR
+694 NEITSDNR

-724 ITWRDITTGKDV
+724 ITWHDSTTGKNV
-736 VVGTYNIDGDTVT
+736 IVGTYAIDGDTVT
-749 FTYNEDFADGKA
+749 FTYNEEFADGKA

-767 FKASAS
+767 FKASVS

-778 EGQTIHF
+778 ENQEINF

-799 ISDLSL
+799 THDLSL
-805 SKNVQKDASGKE
+805 SKNVQKDEAGKE
-817 LIKYDS
+817 LIKFDS
-823 TAKTLDI
+823 ATKTLDI

-838 TNGTGDTVNLT
+838 TNGTGTTVNIT

-855 NSSLPSNATYRQD
+855 NSSLPSAATYQQS
-868 TIKLIKIAADG
+868 TIKLIKVDADG
-879 TEKDVTTDYQSKLT
+879 NKTDVTTDYQDKLN

-901 ALPELKAGEQYV
+901 ALPKLEAGEQYI
-913 LRYHATI
+913 LQYHATI

-937 FDGKDSST
+937 FDGKDSYT

-990 FLPAGLE
+990 FLPAELE
-997 VVDVVKIQRGYYSDD
+997 VVGEVKIQRGYYSDD

-1018 ADFIKDGYSYTFP
+1018 ADFKKDNYTYTFP

-1058 GTIYTNTADFDGSGA
+1058 GTTYTNTADFDGSGA

-1096 ETGKKKLTWQT
+1096 ETGKKKLTWKT
-1107 SVSIPTGWDEI
+1107 SVSIPTGWNKI

-1141 LSELKEEIK
+1141 LSELKDEIK

-1156 LFNSSDTV
+1156 LFNSTETV
-1164 TMANASDY
+1164 TMANASEHD
-1172 NVTFTVTYYD
+1172 VTFTVTYYD

-1211 ATSMELSSYHTVA
+1211 ATSMELSNYHTVA

-1231 EEPWRFVN
+1231 EEPWLFVN
-1239 NAASGG
+1239 TAASGD
-1245 KTTDASYTY
+1245 KTTDADYTY

-1281 LDYDKNNG
+1281 LDYQKNNG

-1298 TSLTCKDELT
+1298 TSLTCKDLLT
-1308 TKDLVITDTLPAGV
+1308 IKDLEITDTLPAGV
-1322 TFDISSVDV
+1322 TFDISNVITV
-1331 GANEYKSD
+1331 GALPLNDD
-1339 GSVLHQTWF
+1339 GSVPHQGWL
-1348 AHTIYGSNGRL
+1348 AQTIYGSDGRAN
-1359 DYEISAT
+1359 YEISTT
-1366 KNFSASKTHIGVN
+1366 KNFSASKTHIGAT

-1386 FTINKGYNVSA
+1386 FTINKGYNVSN

-1403 IRYSVSVAEDASWDD
+1403 IRYWVSVAEDASWDD
-1418 LRTQNIYRNSAEW
+1418 LRTENKYRNSAEW

-1436 ETKTTVKRSY
+1436 ETETTVKRSY

-1481 GDNLL
+1481 GDKLL
-1486 NTSNTLTLTDTLSFD
+1486 TTSNTLTLTDTLSFE

-1543 AIYDSPN
+1543 ATYDSPN

-1586 LIGLEEKW
+1586 LSGLVEKW
-1594 VDTHVVNYDST
+1594 VDTHVVNYDSS

-1624 VTLRGAI
+1624 VTLPGAT
-1631 FQLAKWNKTTKTFD
+1631 FQLAKWNSTTKKFE
-1645 EVCTLKTN
+1645 EVRKLTTD
-1653 ASGQINFG
+1653 AAGQINFG

-1694 GYAPSKSPIYLLWG
+1694 GYALSKSPIYLLWG
-1708 AFSSIKRADA
+1708 AFSNTKQDDA
-1718 FNAATGGESYIHD
+1718 FKTATGETCVND
-1731 ASEYDKWLDCN
+1731 SEYNQGIDSSK
-1742 NVTYL
+1742 VTYL

-1780 LDRVNSTYTATVELW
+1780 LDKVNSTYTATVELW
-1795 RKGYQSGGEKPDTK
+1795 RKSYQYGSQKSDDLVKT
-1809 VESVTLDSS
+1809 VTLDNS
-1818 NNWSYSWNDL
+1818 NNWSYSWNNL
-1828 PLTDPADSS
+1828 PLTDSADSS

-1890 PYTAVGGTMMLTAL
+1890 PYTAVGGTMMLSAL

-1914 HEGRADD
+1914 REGRADD

>member
-15 NRHMLRRYTAFVLAL
+15 NRHTLRRYTAFVLAL

-39 WQLHGIGISMTAQYQ
+39 WQLHGVGISMTAQYQ
-54 CHEVEH
+54 CGEVEH
-60 THTAACYDKV
+60 AHTADCYDKV

-77 GELEN
+77 GQLEN
-82 ADEIAAAEAAAGSAQ
+82 ADEVAAAEAAAASAAQ
-97 SSAED
+97 SSAEE

-116 PHEHTADCYVE
+116 PHEHTDDCYTE

-138 THGDDCFDPEDGT
+138 VHDDDCYDPEDGT

-156 YEHTHGES
+156 FEHTHDES
-164 CYTTEYELACG
+164 CYTTEYELTCG

-204 LEPVVNT
+204 LEPVVDT

-216 HHHTDACYEKV
+216 HHHTDACYEEV
-227 LTCPLPEHH
+227 LVCPLPEHH
-236 HTVACLSDT
+236 HTVSCLSDT

-269 KDLLSVAKTQLGYEQ
+269 EDLLSVAKTQLGYEQ
-284 SVKNFE
+284 SEKNFE
-290 IDPADGVTLHYYS
+290 IDPADGVTLRYYS

-310 NPYGE
+310 NAYGE
-315 WDVMFLSYCLKYAE
+315 WDVMFLAYCLKYAE

-343 LRSSMSGMDWLLQED
+343 LRSSMSGMDWLLEED

-375 RTVAVDSSAAGAE
+375 RTVAVDSSADSAE

-398 TADTSFSM
+398 TE
-406 DAAFENGAELEDSDA
+406 FENSAELEGSGV
-421 SALAAAPSTALQDPA
+421 SAQDAAPSADD
-436 AAPSTGTQ
+436 STGAQ
-444 DTVIAPSTGTQDTV
+444 DTAATSGTQDTV
-458 LTPSIVDPEPEQP
+458 LTPEPVDPQTEQP
-471 AEKPVYS
+471 AEKPVDS
-478 AGTAAS
+478 ADTAA
-484 STAASTPSTVTSASS
+484 PSTVTS
-499 TVSSAS
+499 VS
-505 GADTLAPSVGSPAA
+505 GADTLAPSVVSPAA

-534 VGIVSE
+534 VGIVSS
-540 VNEDAGT
+540 VDKDADT
-547 LTVISGDVNG
+547 LTVISGDVDG
-557 KVDEVTLF
+557 KVAEVTLF

-579 IALSEGDSDSDDD
+579 IELSEGDSDSDDD

-694 KNEITKDNR
+694 ENEITADNR
-703 VATYKLP
+703 VATYKFP
-710 NGITLLPS
+710 NGITLLDS
-718 VSHSGN
+718 VSDSGN
-724 ITWRDITTGKDV
+724 ITWRDSTGKDV
-736 VVGTYNIDGDTVT
+736 VVGTYNIVGDTVT
-749 FTYNEDFADGKA
+749 FTYNETFADGKA

-778 EGQTIHF
+778 ENQKINF

-945 STEVKNTNPRLT
+945 SKEVKNTEPRLT

-963 ASSRI
+963 ANSRI
-968 ITWTVKINNPYGE
+968 ITWTVTIKNPYGE
-981 DLRGKTFKD
+981 DLRGKKFTD
-990 FLPAGLE
+990 LLPAGLE
-997 VVDVVKIQRGYYSDD
+997 VVNNVEITRGYWSDD

-1018 ADFIKDGYSYTFP
+1018 EDFKKAGCSYTFP
-1031 TDLAHGPETESFYT
+1031 TDKSETAAFYT
-1045 IEIKTKVPDNTTV
+1045 IKIQTKVPDGTAV
-1058 GTIYTNTADFDGSGA
+1058 GTTYTNTADFDGNSA
-1073 SGDVTVTDR
+1073 SGEVTVTDR
-1082 SSYLNKS
+1082 SSYLSKS
-1089 LSKAEDL
+1089 LSTAEDL

-1107 SVSIPTGWDEI
+1107 SVSIPTGWNKI

-1125 DAEVNGTEQD
+1125 DAEVEGIEQD

-1141 LSELKEEIK
+1141 LSELRDEIK
-1150 NNLHLT
+1150 ANLYLT
-1156 LFNSSDTV
+1156 LFNSSETV
-1164 TMANASDY
+1164 TMANASEHH
-1172 NVTFTVTYYD
+1172 VTFTVTYYD
-1182 ENNAVVTNDD
+1182 EHGNTITNND
-1192 AHVTKF
+1192 AHVAKF
-1198 SITAKLADGKTLD
+1198 TITANLADGQTLD
-1211 ATSMELSSYHTVA
+1211 ATSMVLSSYHTVA

-1231 EEPWRFVN
+1231 EEPWLFVN
-1239 NAASGG
+1239 NAASGD
-1245 KTTDASYTY
+1245 KTSDASYTY

-1267 NENNFDAAGSKISE
+1267 EYGNFNNAGSKISE
-1281 LDYDKNNG
+1281 LDYTSNGG

-1298 TSLTCKDELT
+1298 TSLTCKDPLT

-1322 TFDISSVDV
+1322 TFDISSVTV
-1331 GANEYKSD
+1331 GANEYKAD
-1339 GSVLHQTWF
+1339 GSVNHQAWF
-1348 AHTIYGSNGRL
+1348 ANTIYGSGGRSNY
-1359 DYEISAT
+1359 DISAT
-1366 KNFSASKTHIGVN
+1366 KNFSASKTHIGAT

-1386 FTINKGYNVSA
+1386 FTINSGYNVSD

-1418 LRTQNIYRNSAEW
+1418 LRTENKYRNSAEW

-1436 ETKTTVKRSY
+1436 ETETTVKRSY

-1451 TGTIV
+1451 TGTV
-1456 DEGTDATGNK
+1456 VTEDPDASGKPT
-1466 LATKKINYSVVINPT
+1466 ATKKINYSVVINPT
-1481 GDNLL
+1481 GDKLL
-1486 NTSNTLTLTDTLSFD
+1486 TTSNTTLTLTDTLSFE

-1543 AIYDSPN
+1543 ATYDSPN

-1586 LIGLEEKW
+1586 LSGLVEKW
-1594 VDTHVVNYDST
+1594 VDTHVVNYDSS

-1624 VTLRGAI
+1624 VTLPGAT
-1631 FQLAKWNKTTKTFD
+1631 FQLAKWNKTAGTFE

-1661 LQDSSATAESF
+1661 LLDSSATAEIP
-1672 TESSAQLLCSTLYR
+1672 TMSSAQLLCSTLYR

-1694 GYAPSKSPIYLLWG
+1694 GYALSKSPIYLLWG
-1708 AFSSIKRADA
+1708 AFSNTKRADA
-1718 FNAATGGESYIHD
+1718 FNAATGESYIHD
-1731 ASEYDKWLDCN
+1731 ASEYDKLLNCN
-1742 NVTYL
+1742 DVTYL

-1780 LDRVNSTYTATVELW
+1780 PNKVNSTYTATVELR
-1795 RKGYQSGGEKPDTK
+1795 RKVYQWGNLQPNDELYTT
-1809 VESVTLDSS
+1809 VTLDSS
-1818 NNWSYSWNDL
+1818 NNWSYSWNNL

-1914 HEGRADD
+1914 REGRADD

>member
-15 NRHMLRRYTAFVLAL
+15 NRHTLRRYTAFVLAL

-39 WQLHGIGISMTAQYQ
+39 WQLHGVGISMTAQYQ
-54 CHEVEH
+54 CGEVEH
-60 THTAACYDKV
+60 AHTADCYDKV
-70 LICGYTE
+70 LICGYAE

-82 ADEIAAAEAAAGSAQ
+82 ADEVAAAEAAAASAAQ
-97 SSAED
+97 SSAEE

-116 PHEHTADCYVE
+116 PHEHTDDCYTE

-138 THGDDCFDPEDGT
+138 VHDDDCYDPEDGS

-156 YEHTHGES
+156 FEHTHDES
-164 CYTTEYELACG
+164 CYTTEYELTCG

-204 LEPVVNT
+204 LEPVVDT

-216 HHHTDACYEKV
+216 HHHTDACYEEV
-227 LTCPLPEHH
+227 LVCPLPEHH
-236 HTVACLSDT
+236 HTVSCLSDT

-255 QAANAD
+255 QAANAE

-269 KDLLSVAKTQLGYEQ
+269 EDLLSVAKTQLGYEQ
-284 SVKNFE
+284 SEKNFE
-290 IDPADGVTLHYYS
+290 IDPADGVTLRYYS

-310 NPYGE
+310 NAYGE
-315 WDVMFLSYCLKYAE
+315 WDVMFLAYCLKYAE

-343 LRSSMSGMDWLLQED
+343 LRSSMSGMDWLLEED

-375 RTVAVDSSAAGAE
+375 RTVAVDSSADSAE
-388 PDLDDLFNVD
+388 PDLDDLFSVD
-398 TADTSFSM
+398 TE
-406 DAAFENGAELEDSDA
+406 FENSAELEDSGV
-421 SALAAAPSTALQDPA
+421 SALDAAPSADD
-436 AAPSTGTQ
+436 STGAQ
-444 DTVIAPSTGTQDTV
+444 DTAATSGTQDTV
-458 LTPSIVDPEPEQP
+458 LTPEPVDPQPEQP
-471 AEKPVYS
+471 AEKPVDS
-478 AGTAAS
+478 ADTAA
-484 STAASTPSTVTSASS
+484 PSTVTS
-499 TVSSAS
+499 VS
-505 GADTLAPSVGSPAA
+505 GADALAPSVVSPAA

-534 VGIVSE
+534 VGIVSS
-540 VNEDAGT
+540 VDEDADT
-547 LTVISGDVNG
+547 LTVISGDVDG
-557 KVDEVTLF
+557 KVAEVTLF
-565 NTDVENVISVAYAQ
+565 NTEVENVISVAYAQ
-579 IALSEGDSDSDDD
+579 IELSEGDTS
-592 TASDII
+592 SDII

-612 ETASASAVR
+612 GTVSASAVR

-630 AAPSTYAVT
+630 AAPSTYAAA
-639 AVSATPVDMG
+639 AVSATAVDMG
-649 THITNVSVQVPNSTD
+649 THITNVSVQVPAYTD
-664 GSGVV
+664 GSGNV

-682 QTVKVQLNYSFN
+682 QTVKVQLNYGFLA
-694 KNEITKDNR
+694 NEITSDNR

-724 ITWRDITTGKDV
+724 ITWHDSTTGKNV
-736 VVGTYNIDGDTVT
+736 IVGTYAIDGDTVT
-749 FTYNEDFADGKA
+749 FTYNEEFADGKA

-767 FKASAS
+767 FKASVS

-778 EGQTIHF
+778 ENQEINF

-799 ISDLSL
+799 THDLSL
-805 SKNVQKDASGKE
+805 SKNVQKDEAGKE
-817 LIKYDS
+817 LIKFDS
-823 TAKTLDI
+823 ATKTLDI

-838 TNGTGDTVNLT
+838 TNGTGTTVDIT

-855 NSSLPSNATYRQD
+855 NSSLPRAATYQQS
-868 TIKLIKIAADG
+868 TIKLIKVDADG
-879 TEKDVTTDYQSKLT
+879 NKTDVTTDYQGKLN

-901 ALPELKAGEQYV
+901 ALPKLEAGEQYI
-913 LRYHATI
+913 LQYHATI
-920 PVNDDYTYK
+920 PVHDDYTYQS
-929 AINKVKAE
+929 INNVKAE
-937 FDGKDSST
+937 FDGKDGTVSK
-945 STEVKNTNPRLT
+945 EVKNTEPRLT

-981 DLRGKTFKD
+981 DLRGKTFTD
-990 FLPAGLE
+990 LLPTGLE
-997 VVDVVKIQRGYYSDD
+997 VVNNVKIQRGYYSNDLGP
-1012 IKPVSA
+1012 ISA
-1018 ADFIKDGYSYTFP
+1018 EDFKNAGYSYTFP
-1031 TDLAHGPETESFYT
+1031 NDLPHGPETATFYT
-1045 IEIKTKVPDNTTV
+1045 IEIQTKVPDGTAV
-1058 GTIYTNTADFDGSGA
+1058 GTTYKNEATFDGNSA

-1082 SSYLNKS
+1082 DSYLSKS
-1089 LSKAEDL
+1089 LYKAEDL

-1107 SVSIPTGWDEI
+1107 SVSIPTGWNEI

-1125 DAEVNGTEQD
+1125 DAEVSGAEQE

-1141 LSELKEEIK
+1141 LSELKDEIK

-1156 LFNSSDTV
+1156 LFNSTETV
-1164 TMANASDY
+1164 TMANASEHD
-1172 NVTFTVTYYD
+1172 VTFTVTYYD

-1211 ATSMELSSYHTVA
+1211 ATSMELSNYHTVA

-1231 EEPWRFVN
+1231 EEPWLFVN
-1239 NAASGG
+1239 TAASGD
-1245 KTTDASYTY
+1245 KTTDADYTY

-1281 LDYDKNNG
+1281 LDYQKNNG

-1298 TSLTCKDELT
+1298 TSLTCKDLLT
-1308 TKDLVITDTLPAGV
+1308 TKDLEITDTLPAGV
-1322 TFDISSVDV
+1322 TFDISNVITV
-1331 GANEYKSD
+1331 GALPLNDD
-1339 GSVLHQTWF
+1339 GSVPHQGWL
-1348 AHTIYGSNGRL
+1348 AQTIYGSDGRAN
-1359 DYEISAT
+1359 YEISTT
-1366 KNFSASKTHIGVN
+1366 KNFSASKTHIGAT

-1386 FTINKGYNVSA
+1386 FTINKGYNVSN

-1403 IRYSVSVAEDASWDD
+1403 IRYWVSVAEDASWDD
-1418 LRTQNIYRNSAEW
+1418 LRTENKYRNSAEW

-1436 ETKTTVKRSY
+1436 ETETTVKRSY

-1451 TGTIV
+1451 TGTV
-1456 DEGTDATGNK
+1456 VTEDPDASGKPT
-1466 LATKKINYSVVINPT
+1466 ATKKINYSVVINPT
-1481 GDNLL
+1481 GDKLL
-1486 NTSNTLTLTDTLSFD
+1486 TTSNTLTLTDTLSFE

-1543 AIYDSPN
+1543 ATYDSPN

-1586 LIGLEEKW
+1586 LSGLVEKW
-1594 VDTHVVNYDST
+1594 VDTHVVNYDSS

-1624 VTLRGAI
+1624 VTLPGAT
-1631 FQLAKWNKTTKTFD
+1631 FQLAKWNSTTKKFE
-1645 EVCTLKTN
+1645 EVRKLTTD
-1653 ASGQINFG
+1653 AAGQINFG

-1694 GYAPSKSPIYLLWG
+1694 GYALSKSPIYLLWG
-1708 AFSSIKRADA
+1708 AFSNTKQDDA
-1718 FNAATGGESYIHD
+1718 FKTATGETCVND
-1731 ASEYDKWLDCN
+1731 SEYNQGIDSSK
-1742 NVTYL
+1742 VTYL

-1780 LDRVNSTYTATVELW
+1780 LDKVNSTYTATVELW
-1795 RKGYQSGGEKPDTK
+1795 RKSYQYGSQKSDDLVKT
-1809 VESVTLDSS
+1809 VTLDNS
-1818 NNWSYSWNDL
+1818 NNWSYSWNNL
-1828 PLTDPADSS
+1828 PLTDSADSS

-1890 PYTAVGGTMMLTAL
+1890 PYTAVGGTMMLSAL

-1914 HEGRADD
+1914 REGRADD

>member
-15 NRHMLRRYTAFVLAL
+15 NRHTLRRYTAFVLAL

-39 WQLHGIGISMTAQYQ
+39 WQLHGVGISMTAQYQ
-54 CHEVEH
+54 CGEVEH
-60 THTAACYDKV
+60 AHTADCYDKV

-77 GELEN
+77 GQLEN
-82 ADEIAAAEAAAGSAQ
+82 ADEVAAAEAAAASAAQ
-97 SSAED
+97 SSAEE

-116 PHEHTADCYVE
+116 PHEHTDDCYTE

-138 THGDDCFDPEDGT
+138 VHDDDCYDPEDGT

-156 YEHTHGES
+156 FEHTHDES
-164 CYTTEYELACG
+164 CYTTEYELTCG

-189 QTAELVAMA
+189 QSAELVAMA

-204 LEPVVNT
+204 LEPVVDT

-216 HHHTDACYEKV
+216 HHHTDACYEEV
-227 LTCPLPEHH
+227 LVCPLPEHH
-236 HTVACLSDT
+236 HTVSCLSDT

-269 KDLLSVAKTQLGYEQ
+269 EDLLSVAKTQLGYEQ
-284 SVKNFE
+284 SEKNFE
-290 IDPADGVTLHYYS
+290 IDPADGVTLRYYS

-310 NPYGE
+310 NAYGE
-315 WDVMFLSYCLKYAE
+315 WDVMFLAYCLKYAE

-343 LRSSMSGMDWLLQED
+343 LRSSMSGMDWLLEED

-375 RTVAVDSSAAGAE
+375 RTVAVDSSADSAE
-388 PDLDDLFNVD
+388 PDLDDQFSVD
-398 TADTSFSM
+398 TA
-406 DAAFENGAELEDSDA
+406 FENSAELEGSGV
-421 SALAAAPSTALQDPA
+421 SALDAAPSADD
-436 AAPSTGTQ
+436 STGAQ
-444 DTVIAPSTGTQDTV
+444 DTAATSGTQDTV
-458 LTPSIVDPEPEQP
+458 LTPEPVDPQTEQP
-471 AEKPVYS
+471 AEKPVDS
-478 AGTAAS
+478 ADTAA
-484 STAASTPSTVTSASS
+484 PSTVT
-499 TVSSAS
+499 SAS

-534 VGIVSE
+534 VGIVSS
-540 VNEDAGT
+540 VDNDADT
-547 LTVISGDVNG
+547 LTVISGDVDG
-557 KVDEVTLF
+557 KVAEVTLF

-579 IALSEGDSDSDDD
+579 IELSEGDSDSDDD

-598 EIDPVFSCSVTTVY
+598 ETDPVFSCSVTTVY

-694 KNEITKDNR
+694 ENEITADNR
-703 VATYKLP
+703 VATYKFP
-710 NGITLLPS
+710 NGITLLDS
-718 VSHSGN
+718 VSDSGN
-724 ITWRDITTGKDV
+724 ITWRDSTGKDV
-736 VVGTYNIDGDTVT
+736 VVGTYNIVGDTVT
-749 FTYNEDFADGKA
+749 FTYNETFADGKA

-778 EGQTIHF
+778 ENQKINF

-945 STEVKNTNPRLT
+945 SKEVKNTEPRLT

-963 ASSRI
+963 ANSRI
-968 ITWTVKINNPYGE
+968 ITWTVTIKNPYGE
-981 DLRGKTFKD
+981 DLRGKKFTD
-990 FLPAGLE
+990 LLPAGLE
-997 VVDVVKIQRGYYSDD
+997 VVNNVEITRGYWSDD

-1018 ADFIKDGYSYTFP
+1018 EDFKKAGCSYTFP
-1031 TDLAHGPETESFYT
+1031 TDKSETAAFYT
-1045 IEIKTKVPDNTTV
+1045 IKIQTKVPDGTAV
-1058 GTIYTNTADFDGSGA
+1058 GTTYTNTADFDGNSA
-1073 SGDVTVTDR
+1073 SGEVTVTDR
-1082 SSYLNKS
+1082 SSYLSKS
-1089 LSKAEDL
+1089 LSTAEDL

-1107 SVSIPTGWDEI
+1107 SVSIPTGWNKI

-1125 DAEVNGTEQD
+1125 DAEVEGIEQD

-1141 LSELKEEIK
+1141 LSELRDEIK
-1150 NNLHLT
+1150 ANLYLT
-1156 LFNSSDTV
+1156 LFNSSETV
-1164 TMANASDY
+1164 TMANASEH

-1211 ATSMELSSYHTVA
+1211 ATSMELSNYHTVA

-1239 NAASGG
+1239 TAASGG
-1245 KTTDASYTY
+1245 KTTDADYTY

-1267 NENNFDAAGSKISE
+1267 EYGNFNNAGSKISE
-1281 LDYDKNNG
+1281 LDYTSNGG

-1298 TSLTCKDELT
+1298 TSLTCKDPLT
-1308 TKDLVITDTLPAGV
+1308 IKDLVITDTLPAGV
-1322 TFDISSVDV
+1322 TFDISSVTV
-1331 GANEYKSD
+1331 GANEYKAD
-1339 GSVLHQTWF
+1339 GSVNHQGWL
-1348 AHTIYGSNGRL
+1348 AQTIYGSGGRSNY
-1359 DYEISAT
+1359 DISAT
-1366 KNFSASKTHIGVN
+1366 KNFSASKTHIGAT

-1386 FTINKGYNVSA
+1386 FTINKGYNVSS
-1397 KPQVFY
+1397 KPSIFY

-1418 LRTQNIYRNSAEW
+1418 LRTENKYRNSAEW

-1436 ETKTTVKRSY
+1436 ETETTVKRSY

-1451 TGTIV
+1451 TGTV
-1456 DEGTDATGNK
+1456 VTEAPDASGKPT
-1466 LATKKINYSVVINPT
+1466 ATKKINYSVVINPT
-1481 GDNLL
+1481 GDKLL
-1486 NTSNTLTLTDTLSFD
+1486 TTSNTLTLTDTLSFE
-1501 PSDNTSADLDLSSI
+1501 PSDKTSADLDLSSI

-1543 AIYDSPN
+1543 ATYDSPN

-1586 LIGLEEKW
+1586 LSGLVEKW
-1594 VDTHVVNYDST
+1594 VDTHVVNYDSS

-1624 VTLRGAI
+1624 VTLPGAT
-1631 FQLAKWNKTTKTFD
+1631 FQLAKWNKTTGTFE

-1653 ASGQINFG
+1653 SSGQINFG
-1661 LQDSSATAESF
+1661 LLDSTATAEIT

-1686 IVETDAPT
+1686 IVETDAPA

-1708 AFSSIKRADA
+1708 AFSSTKRADA
-1718 FNAATGGESYIHD
+1718 FNAATGESSIHD
-1731 ASEYDKWLDCN
+1731 ASEYDKWLNCN
-1742 NVTYL
+1742 DVTYL

-1780 LDRVNSTYTATVELW
+1780 PDKVNSTYTATVELW
-1795 RKGYQSGGEKPDTK
+1795 RKVYQWGNLQPNDELYTTI
-1809 VESVTLDSS
+1809 TLDSS
-1818 NNWSYSWNDL
+1818 NNWSYSWNNL

-1890 PYTAVGGTMMLTAL
+1890 PYTAVGGTMMLSAL

-1914 HEGRADD
+1914 REGRADD